1 MAKLSHLE
9 KEYIKAN
16 YKNKS
21 IDELAKKLEKDRE
34 LIEEYINNLQSN
46 KKSNTKVNK
55 KEKANS
61 RNESRGNIISKLFS
75 KKDNQEPIFKRYEIK
90 PYHLSKIDAVFAAV
104 SFLFTF
110 FLYLFTLTP
119 SLSAG
124 DNGELTTA
132 AYFLGVGH
140 APGYPFYTLMS
151 KLFTYIPIGNIA
163 WRTNLFSGTCAAFA
177 MIFFYLIMVKVLGQ
191 NRIERGF
198 SPIVHIPALLSSV
211 AFAISDN
218 MWAQATMAEV
228 YSLNI
233 LQIASML
240 LILVYWLE
248 NVWKHADD
256 DVPYYGSK
264 HLMAFGFLYGVALA
278 NHHVTLPFAFAPLLF
293 IAVVLFLVHKDRYIN
308 NIETSFIS
316 IFVFLVLLFI
326 GGFGYYRFIMNYEA
340 YLYFPPGVASNDSI
354 FSIIFKPFAD
364 MDILSDIFTALANG
378 SYLRPDMLV
387 NLKAPTYPTLYKGMF
402 LVFWPL
408 FLVVV
413 WCLVYRYFLCKID
426 KFNNDNDFITGISI
440 VYYKMLLM
448 LAVGVMIYA
457 YMPIR
462 ARALPPL
469 NWGQLNEPSG
479 WENLSY
485 LFSMIHRKQYGAS
498 GNDVAAAFIL
508 HPEQVS
514 ALINIFKTQLT
525 ALGLLFLIP
534 GLFQIFKKNK
544 FIGIF
549 SVFGLLS
556 FAVSLMAYT
565 NPPPSVR
572 TLSFVEVFFL
582 PATLYMIVIVGFGIQ
597 WYMEYFNT
605 NIKNVLKPAKE
616 ESADTKLKPYHA
628 ISLIAIFAIMIPIF
642 VMNLSRNNNSKD
654 YSNHDYSYNMMN
666 SLPDNAIF
674 ATEGG
679 DNQVFGLVYYT
690 MVERRR
696 PDLKIYDQKGN
707 VFERI
712 YGNLMKTD
720 GRWLGDISDAVDK
733 DFIDS
738 GRPYYMAWRRD
749 GLYRL
754 GDYYF
759 KAYGLVF
766 KVQPIKYALVDELE
780 FFKVLTVNDYKNIA
794 FEHLKRDYE
803 NEKVAADLNAL
814 LDEGL
819 ISVERKNIY
828 NGNEEIT
835 FVKMYELPFPQFKT
849 EEDYWNSYTMQGTAE
864 EISHYDFLTREIFV
878 SSYSLAKIDMYNR
891 KIKMYQKLLGFI
903 GNGDTAKNGITK
915 AEANQK
921 IEEFKNLKREEEE
934 RMLTIG
940 FDMSNVY
947 FAVGNQAI
955 MDNDYERAALMF
967 EELIKLEKLIYPAY
981 FNLAA
986 SYEYLARSKDTPYEK
1001 EAVYLNKAKDVLV
1014 RAEKT
1019 FHRGKDMGDAAREQ
1033 NQTYQ
1038 QIKQFMARIDAQ
1050 LQTTRQQAD
1059 NLKEQ
1064 AMKEDSFES
1073 YSSYANYIYQN
1084 RQDIEETLWAKLEA
1098 KKRARSR
1105 EHLIGVN
1112 KDISILYANIG
1123 DTANSINTLNETLR
1137 MPDLTKEERTGLEFD
1152 LANIYLNNKMYD
1164 EAVYTYSKYTND
1176 LTQDGAFAL
1185 YAIGHIYIEQNKIIE
1200 ALNVYNDFKKR
1211 MSPLASTNE
1220 VISNLDKDVESR
1232 RVQIMQYIGTVGV
1245 PNQ

>member
-21 IDELAKKLEKDRE
+21 IDELTKKLEKDRE
-34 LIEEYINNLQSN
+34 LIEEYINNLQN
-46 KKSNTKVNK
+46 AQKNNAKNNK
-55 KEKANS
+55 KEKSNKEKS
-61 RNESRGNIISKLFS
+61 ENILSKLFS
-75 KKDNQEPIFKRYEIK
+75 KSSDSEPIFKKYEIK
-90 PYHLSKIDAVFAAV
+90 PYHLSKIDIIFSSAA
-104 SFLFTF
+104 FLFTF
-110 FLYLFTLTP
+110 LLYLFTLTP

-151 KLFTYIPIGNIA
+151 KLFTYIPFGNIA
-163 WRTNLFSGTCAAFA
+163 WRTNLFSGTCGAIA

-198 SPIVHIPALLSSV
+198 SPVVHIPALLASV

-240 LILVYWLE
+240 LILVYWFE
-248 NVWKHADD
+248 AVWQHADD
-256 DVPYYGSK
+256 DVPYYGNK
-264 HLMAFGFLYGVALA
+264 YLMAFGFLYGVALA

-293 IAVVLFLVHKDRYIN
+293 IAIVLFLVHKDRYIE
-308 NIETSFIS
+308 NIETPFIS

-354 FSIIFKPFAD
+354 FSILFKPFTD
-364 MDILSDIFTALANG
+364 MNILSDIFTALANG
-378 SYLRPDMLV
+378 SYLRPDMIQ
-387 NLKAPTYPTLYKGMF
+387 NLKAPFYPTLYKGMF

-413 WCLVYRYFLCKID
+413 WVLVYRYFLCKID
-426 KFNNDNDFITGISI
+426 KFNNDNDFITGISFS
-440 VYYKMLLM
+440 YYKMLLM

-498 GNDVAAAFIL
+498 GNDIAAAFIL

-525 ALGLLFLIP
+525 VLGLLFLIP

-556 FAVSLMAYT
+556 FGVSLMAYT

-605 NIKNVLKPAKE
+605 NIKNVLKKPSE
-616 ESADTKLKPYHA
+616 ETTDTKLKPYHA
-628 ISLIAIFAIMIPIF
+628 ISLIAIFAIMVPIF
-642 VMNLSRNNNSKD
+642 VMNFSRNNNSKD
-654 YSNHDYSYNMMN
+654 FSNHDYSYNMMN

-720 GRWLGDISDAVDK
+720 GRWLGSISDAVDK

-749 GLYRL
+749 GLERL

-780 FFKVLTVNDYKNIA
+780 FFKVLTVNDYKAIA
-794 FEHLKRDYE
+794 REHLKRNYE
-803 NEKVAADLNAL
+803 NEKVASDLNAL

-819 ISVERKNIY
+819 ISVERKNNY

-835 FVKMYELPFPQFKT
+835 FVKMYELPFPELKT
-849 EEDYWNSYTMQGTAE
+849 EEDYWNSYTMKGTAE

-891 KIKMYQKLLGFI
+891 RIKTYQKLLGFM
-903 GNGDTAKNGITK
+903 GNGDIAKNGITRE
-915 AEANQK
+915 EANAK
-921 IEEFKNLKREEEE
+921 IEEYKKLKREEEE

-947 FAVGNQAI
+947 FAIGNQAI
-955 MDNDYERAALMF
+955 LDEDYERATVMY

-986 SYEYLARSKDTPYEK
+986 SYEYLARSKNTPYEK
-1001 EAVYLNKAKDVLV
+1001 EAEYLNKAKDVMA

-1019 FHRGKDMGDAAREQ
+1019 FHRGKDMGDAVRAQ
-1033 NQTYQ
+1033 NTTYQ
-1038 QIKQFMARIDAQ
+1038 QIMQFNNRLDLQ
-1050 LQTTRQQAD
+1050 LRTTRQQAD
-1059 NLKEQ
+1059 ALKQQ
-1064 AMKEDSFES
+1064 AIAENTFDS
-1073 YSSYANYIYQN
+1073 YTAYANYIYQN
-1084 RQDIEETLWAKLEA
+1084 RQDLDETIWAKTEA
-1098 KKRARSR
+1098 KKRAVNNTQ
-1105 EHLIGVN
+1105 LINVN
-1112 KDISILYANIG
+1112 KELAILYANIG
-1123 DTANSINTLNETLR
+1123 DVNTGINILNDTLNLPNITR
-1137 MPDLTKEERTGLEFD
+1137 DDRRGVDFD
-1152 LANIYLNNKMYD
+1152 LASIYLNQKRYN
-1164 EAVYTYSKYTND
+1164 EAINIYSKYTND

-1185 YAIGHIYIEQNKIIE
+1185 YAIGHIYIEQNMIVE
-1200 ALNVYNDFKKR
+1200 ALNVYNDFKVR
-1211 MSPLASTNE
+1211 MSPLAKDNQ
-1220 VISNLDKDVESR
+1220 VIANLDKDVESR
-1232 RVQIMQYIGTVGV
+1232 RVQIMQYLGTVGA

>member
-21 IDELAKKLEKDRE
+21 IDEFTKKLEKDRE
-34 LIEEYINNLQSN
+34 LIEEYINNLQN
-46 KKSNTKVNK
+46 AQKNNAKNNK
-55 KEKANS
+55 KEKANKEKS
-61 RNESRGNIISKLFS
+61 ENILSKLFS
-75 KKDNQEPIFKRYEIK
+75 KSSDSEPIFKKYEIK
-90 PYHLSKIDAVFAAV
+90 PYHLSKIDIIFSSVA
-104 SFLFTF
+104 FLFTF
-110 FLYLFTLTP
+110 LLYLFTLTP

-151 KLFTYIPIGNIA
+151 KLFAYIPFGNIA
-163 WRTNLFSGTCAAFA
+163 WRTNLFSGTCGAIA

-198 SPIVHIPALLSSV
+198 SPVVHIPALLASV

-240 LILVYWLE
+240 LILVYWFE
-248 NVWKHADD
+248 AVWQHADD
-256 DVPYYGSK
+256 DVPYYGNK
-264 HLMAFGFLYGVALA
+264 YLMAFGFLYGVALA

-293 IAVVLFLVHKDRYIN
+293 IAIVLFLVHKDRYIE
-308 NIETSFIS
+308 NIETPFIS

-354 FSIIFKPFAD
+354 FSILFKPFTD
-364 MDILSDIFTALANG
+364 MNILSDIFTALANG
-378 SYLRPDMLV
+378 SYLRPDMIQ
-387 NLKAPTYPTLYKGMF
+387 NLKAPFYPTLYKGMF

-413 WCLVYRYFLCKID
+413 WVLVYRYFLCKID
-426 KFNNDNDFITGISI
+426 KFNNDNDFITGISFS
-440 VYYKMLLM
+440 YYKMLLM

-498 GNDVAAAFIL
+498 GNDIAAAFIL

-525 ALGLLFLIP
+525 VLGLLFLIP

-556 FAVSLMAYT
+556 FGVSLMAYT

-605 NIKNVLKPAKE
+605 NIKNVLKKPSE
-616 ESADTKLKPYHA
+616 ETTDTKLKPYHA
-628 ISLIAIFAIMIPIF
+628 ISLIAIFAIMVPIF
-642 VMNLSRNNNSKD
+642 VMNFSRNNNSKD
-654 YSNHDYSYNMMN
+654 FSNHDYSYNMMN

-720 GRWLGDISDAVDK
+720 GRWLGSISDAVDK

-749 GLYRL
+749 GLERL

-780 FFKVLTVNDYKNIA
+780 FFKVLTVNDYKAIA
-794 FEHLKRDYE
+794 KEHLKRNYE
-803 NEKVAADLNAL
+803 NEKVASDLNAL
-814 LDEGL
+814 FDEGL
-819 ISVERKNIY
+819 ISVERKNNY

-835 FVKMYELPFPQFKT
+835 FVKMYELPFPELKT
-849 EEDYWNSYTMQGTAE
+849 EEDYWNSYTMKGTAE

-891 KIKMYQKLLGFI
+891 RIKTYQKLLGFM
-903 GNGDTAKNGITK
+903 GNGDIAKNGITRE
-915 AEANQK
+915 EANAK
-921 IEEFKNLKREEEE
+921 IEEYKKLKREEEE

-947 FAVGNQAI
+947 FAIGNQAI
-955 MDNDYERAALMF
+955 LDEDYERATVMY

-986 SYEYLARSKDTPYEK
+986 SYEYLARSKNTPYEK
-1001 EAVYLNKAKDVLV
+1001 EAEYLNKAKDVMA

-1019 FHRGKDMGDAAREQ
+1019 FHRGKDMGDAARAQ
-1033 NQTYQ
+1033 NTTYQ
-1038 QIKQFMARIDAQ
+1038 QIMQFNNRLDLQ
-1050 LQTTRQQAD
+1050 LRTTRQQAD
-1059 NLKEQ
+1059 ALKQQ
-1064 AMKEDSFES
+1064 AIAENTFDS
-1073 YSSYANYIYQN
+1073 YTAYANYIYQN
-1084 RQDIEETLWAKLEA
+1084 RQDLDETIWAKTEA
-1098 KKRARSR
+1098 KKRAVNNTQ
-1105 EHLIGVN
+1105 LINVN
-1112 KDISILYANIG
+1112 KELAILYANIG
-1123 DTANSINTLNETLR
+1123 DVNTGINILNDTLNLPNITR
-1137 MPDLTKEERTGLEFD
+1137 DDRRGVDFD
-1152 LANIYLNNKMYD
+1152 LASIYLNQKRYN
-1164 EAVYTYSKYTND
+1164 EAINIYSKYTND

-1185 YAIGHIYIEQNKIIE
+1185 YAIGHIYVEQNMIVE
-1200 ALNVYNDFKKR
+1200 ALNVYNDFKVR
-1211 MSPLASTNE
+1211 MSPLAKDNQ
-1220 VISNLDKDVESR
+1220 VIANLDKDVESR
-1232 RVQIMQYIGTVGV
+1232 RVQIMQYLGTVGA

>member
-21 IDELAKKLEKDRE
+21 IDELTKKLEKDRE
-34 LIEEYINNLQSN
+34 LIEEYINNLQN
-46 KKSNTKVNK
+46 AQKNNAKNNK
-55 KEKANS
+55 KEKANKEKS
-61 RNESRGNIISKLFS
+61 ENILSKLFS
-75 KKDNQEPIFKRYEIK
+75 KSSDSEPIFKKYEIK
-90 PYHLSKIDAVFAAV
+90 PYHLSKIDIIFSSAA
-104 SFLFTF
+104 FLFTF
-110 FLYLFTLTP
+110 LLYLFTLTP

-151 KLFTYIPIGNIA
+151 KLFAYIPFGNIA
-163 WRTNLFSGTCAAFA
+163 WRTNLFSGTCGAIA

-198 SPIVHIPALLSSV
+198 SPVVHIPALLASV

-240 LILVYWLE
+240 LILVYWFE
-248 NVWKHADD
+248 AVWQHADD
-256 DVPYYGSK
+256 DVPYYGNK
-264 HLMAFGFLYGVALA
+264 YLMAFGFLYGVALA

-293 IAVVLFLVHKDRYIN
+293 IAIVLFLVHKDRYIE
-308 NIETSFIS
+308 NIETPFIS

-354 FSIIFKPFAD
+354 FSILFKPFTD
-364 MDILSDIFTALANG
+364 MNILSDIFTALANG
-378 SYLRPDMLV
+378 SYLRPDMIQ
-387 NLKAPTYPTLYKGMF
+387 NLKAPFYPTLYKGMF

-413 WCLVYRYFLCKID
+413 WVLVYRYFLCKID
-426 KFNNDNDFITGISI
+426 KFNNDNDFITGISFS
-440 VYYKMLLM
+440 YYKMLLM

-498 GNDVAAAFIL
+498 GNDIAAAFIL

-525 ALGLLFLIP
+525 VLGLLFLIP

-556 FAVSLMAYT
+556 FGVSLMAYT

-605 NIKNVLKPAKE
+605 NIKNVLKKPSE
-616 ESADTKLKPYHA
+616 ETTDTKLKPYHA
-628 ISLIAIFAIMIPIF
+628 ISLIAIFAIMVPMF
-642 VMNLSRNNNSKD
+642 VMNFSRNNNSKD
-654 YSNHDYSYNMMN
+654 FSNHDYSYNMMN

-720 GRWLGDISDAVDK
+720 GRWLGSISDAVDK

-749 GLYRL
+749 GLERL

-780 FFKVLTVNDYKNIA
+780 FFKVLTVNDYKAIA
-794 FEHLKRDYE
+794 KEHLKRNYE
-803 NEKVAADLNAL
+803 NEKVASDLNAL

-819 ISVERKNIY
+819 ISVERKNNY

-835 FVKMYELPFPQFKT
+835 FVKMYELPFPELKT
-849 EEDYWNSYTMQGTAE
+849 EEDYWNSYTMKGTAE

-891 KIKMYQKLLGFI
+891 RIKTYQKLLGFMD
-903 GNGDTAKNGITK
+903 NGDIAKNGITRE
-915 AEANQK
+915 EANAK
-921 IEEFKNLKREEEE
+921 IEEYKKLKREEEE

-947 FAVGNQAI
+947 FAIGNQAI
-955 MDNDYERAALMF
+955 LDEDYERATVMY

-986 SYEYLARSKDTPYEK
+986 SYEYLARSKNTPYEK
-1001 EAVYLNKAKDVLV
+1001 EAEYLNKAKDVMA

-1019 FHRGKDMGDAAREQ
+1019 FHRGKDMGDAARAQ
-1033 NQTYQ
+1033 NTTYQ
-1038 QIKQFMARIDAQ
+1038 QIMQFNNRLDLQ
-1050 LQTTRQQAD
+1050 LRTTRQQAD
-1059 NLKEQ
+1059 ALKQQ
-1064 AMKEDSFES
+1064 AIAENTFDS
-1073 YSSYANYIYQN
+1073 YTAYANYIYQN
-1084 RQDIEETLWAKLEA
+1084 RQDLDETIWAKTEA
-1098 KKRARSR
+1098 KKRAVNNTQ
-1105 EHLIGVN
+1105 LINVN
-1112 KDISILYANIG
+1112 KELAILYANIG
-1123 DTANSINTLNETLR
+1123 DVNTGINILNDTLNLPNITR
-1137 MPDLTKEERTGLEFD
+1137 DDRRGVDFD
-1152 LANIYLNNKMYD
+1152 LASIYLNQKRYN
-1164 EAVYTYSKYTND
+1164 EAINIYSKYTND

-1185 YAIGHIYIEQNKIIE
+1185 YAIGHIYREQNMIVE
-1200 ALNVYNDFKKR
+1200 ALNVYNDFKVR
-1211 MSPLASTNE
+1211 MSPLAKDNQ
-1220 VISNLDKDVESR
+1220 VIANLDKDVESR
-1232 RVQIMQYIGTVGV
+1232 RVQIMQYLGTVGA

>member
-21 IDELAKKLEKDRE
+21 IDELTKKLEKDRE
-34 LIEEYINNLQSN
+34 LIEEYINNLQN
-46 KKSNTKVNK
+46 AQKNNAKNNK
-55 KEKANS
+55 KEKS
-61 RNESRGNIISKLFS
+61 SKEKSENILSKLFS
-75 KKDNQEPIFKRYEIK
+75 KSSDSEPIFKKYEIK
-90 PYHLSKIDAVFAAV
+90 PYHISKIDIIFSSAA
-104 SFLFTF
+104 FLFTF
-110 FLYLFTLTP
+110 LLYLFTLTP

-151 KLFTYIPIGNIA
+151 KLFAYIPFGNIA
-163 WRTNLFSGTCAAFA
+163 WRTNLFSGTCGAIA

-198 SPIVHIPALLSSV
+198 SPVVHIPALLASV

-240 LILVYWLE
+240 LILVYWFE
-248 NVWKHADD
+248 AVWQHADD
-256 DVPYYGSK
+256 DVPYYGNK
-264 HLMAFGFLYGVALA
+264 YLMAFGFLYGVALA

-293 IAVVLFLVHKDRYIN
+293 IAIVLFLIHKDRYIE
-308 NIETSFIS
+308 NIETPFIS

-340 YLYFPPGVASNDSI
+340 YLYFPPGVASDDSI
-354 FSIIFKPFAD
+354 FSILFKPFTD
-364 MDILSDIFTALANG
+364 MNILSDIFTALANG
-378 SYLRPDMLV
+378 SYLRPDMIQ
-387 NLKAPTYPTLYKGMF
+387 NLKAPFYPTLYKGMF

-413 WCLVYRYFLCKID
+413 WVLVYRYFLCKID
-426 KFNNDNDFITGISI
+426 KFNNDNDFITGISFS
-440 VYYKMLLM
+440 YYKMLLM

-498 GNDVAAAFIL
+498 GNDIAAAFIL

-525 ALGLLFLIP
+525 VLGLLFLIP

-556 FAVSLMAYT
+556 FGVSLMAYT

-605 NIKNVLKPAKE
+605 NIKNVLKKPSE
-616 ESADTKLKPYHA
+616 ETTDTKLKPYHA
-628 ISLIAIFAIMIPIF
+628 ISLIAIFAIMVPIF
-642 VMNLSRNNNSKD
+642 VMNFSRNNNSKD
-654 YSNHDYSYNMMN
+654 FSNHDYSYNMMN

-720 GRWLGDISDAVDK
+720 GRWLGSISDAVDK

-749 GLYRL
+749 GLERL

-780 FFKVLTVNDYKNIA
+780 FFKVLTVNDYKAIA
-794 FEHLKRDYE
+794 REHLKRNYE
-803 NEKVAADLNAL
+803 NEKVASDLNAL

-819 ISVERKNIY
+819 ISVERKNNY

-835 FVKMYELPFPQFKT
+835 FVKMYELPFPELKT
-849 EEDYWNSYTMQGTAE
+849 EEDYWNSYTMKGTAE

-891 KIKMYQKLLGFI
+891 RIKTYQKLLGFM
-903 GNGDTAKNGITK
+903 GNGDIAKNGITRE
-915 AEANQK
+915 EANAK
-921 IEEFKNLKREEEE
+921 IEEYKKLKREEEE

-947 FAVGNQAI
+947 FAIGNQAI
-955 MDNDYERAALMF
+955 LDEDYERATVMY

-986 SYEYLARSKDTPYEK
+986 SYEYLARSKNTPYEK
-1001 EAVYLNKAKDVLV
+1001 EAEYLNKAKDVMA

-1019 FHRGKDMGDAAREQ
+1019 FHRGKDMGDAARAQ
-1033 NQTYQ
+1033 NTTYQ
-1038 QIKQFMARIDAQ
+1038 QIMQFNNRLDLQ
-1050 LQTTRQQAD
+1050 LRTTRQQAD
-1059 NLKEQ
+1059 ALKQQ
-1064 AMKEDSFES
+1064 AIAENTFDS
-1073 YSSYANYIYQN
+1073 YTAYANYIYQN
-1084 RQDIEETLWAKLEA
+1084 RQDLDETIWAKTEA
-1098 KKRARSR
+1098 KKRAVNNTQ
-1105 EHLIGVN
+1105 LINVN
-1112 KDISILYANIG
+1112 KELAILYANIG
-1123 DTANSINTLNETLR
+1123 DVNTGINILNDTLNLPNITR
-1137 MPDLTKEERTGLEFD
+1137 DDRRGVDFD
-1152 LANIYLNNKMYD
+1152 LASIYLNQKRYN
-1164 EAVYTYSKYTND
+1164 EAINIYSKYTND

-1185 YAIGHIYIEQNKIIE
+1185 YAIGHIYIEQNMIVE
-1200 ALNVYNDFKKR
+1200 ALNVYNDFKVR
-1211 MSPLASTNE
+1211 MSPLAKDNQ
-1220 VISNLDKDVESR
+1220 VIANLDKDVESR
-1232 RVQIMQYIGTVGV
+1232 RVQIMQYLGTVGA

>member
-21 IDELAKKLEKDRE
+21 IDELTKKLEKDRE
-34 LIEEYINNLQSN
+34 LIEEYINNLQN
-46 KKSNTKVNK
+46 AQKNNAKNNK
-55 KEKANS
+55 KEKS
-61 RNESRGNIISKLFS
+61 SKEKSENILSKLFS
-75 KKDNQEPIFKRYEIK
+75 KSSDSEPIFKKYEIK
-90 PYHLSKIDAVFAAV
+90 PYHISKIDIIFSSAA
-104 SFLFTF
+104 FLFTF
-110 FLYLFTLTP
+110 LLYLFTLTP

-151 KLFTYIPIGNIA
+151 KLFAYIPFGNIA
-163 WRTNLFSGTCAAFA
+163 WRTNLFSGTCGAIA

-198 SPIVHIPALLSSV
+198 SPVVHIPALLASV

-240 LILVYWLE
+240 LILVYWFE
-248 NVWKHADD
+248 AVWQHADD
-256 DVPYYGSK
+256 DVPYYGNK
-264 HLMAFGFLYGVALA
+264 YLMAFGFLYGVALA

-293 IAVVLFLVHKDRYIN
+293 IAIVLFLIHKDRYIE
-308 NIETSFIS
+308 NIETPFIS

-340 YLYFPPGVASNDSI
+340 YLYFPPGVASDDSI
-354 FSIIFKPFAD
+354 FSILFKPFTD
-364 MDILSDIFTALANG
+364 MNILSDIFTALANG
-378 SYLRPDMLV
+378 SYLRPDMIQ
-387 NLKAPTYPTLYKGMF
+387 NLKAPFYPTLYKGMF

-413 WCLVYRYFLCKID
+413 WVLVYRYFLCKID
-426 KFNNDNDFITGISI
+426 KFNNDNDFITGISFS
-440 VYYKMLLM
+440 YYKMLLM

-498 GNDVAAAFIL
+498 GNDIAAAFIL

-525 ALGLLFLIP
+525 VLGLLFLIP

-556 FAVSLMAYT
+556 FGVSLMAYT

-605 NIKNVLKPAKE
+605 NIKNVLKKPSE
-616 ESADTKLKPYHA
+616 ETTDTKLKPYHA
-628 ISLIAIFAIMIPIF
+628 ISLIAIFAIMVPIF
-642 VMNLSRNNNSKD
+642 VMNFSRNNNSKD
-654 YSNHDYSYNMMN
+654 FSNHDYSYNMMN

-720 GRWLGDISDAVDK
+720 GRWLGSISDAVDK

-749 GLYRL
+749 GLERL

-780 FFKVLTVNDYKNIA
+780 FFKVLTVNDYKAIA
-794 FEHLKRDYE
+794 KEHLKRNYE
-803 NEKVAADLNAL
+803 NEKVASDLNAL

-819 ISVERKNIY
+819 ISVERKNNY

-835 FVKMYELPFPQFKT
+835 FVKMYELPFPELKT
-849 EEDYWNSYTMQGTAE
+849 EEDYWNSYTMKGTAE

-891 KIKMYQKLLGFI
+891 RIKTYQKLLGFM
-903 GNGDTAKNGITK
+903 GNGDIAKNGITRE
-915 AEANQK
+915 EANAK
-921 IEEFKNLKREEEE
+921 IEEYKKLKREEEE

-947 FAVGNQAI
+947 FAIGNQAI
-955 MDNDYERAALMF
+955 LDEDYERATVMY

-986 SYEYLARSKDTPYEK
+986 SYEYLARSKNTPYEK
-1001 EAVYLNKAKDVLV
+1001 EAEYLNKAKDVMA

-1019 FHRGKDMGDAAREQ
+1019 FHRGKDMGDAARAQ
-1033 NQTYQ
+1033 NTTYQ
-1038 QIKQFMARIDAQ
+1038 QIMQFNNRLDLQ
-1050 LQTTRQQAD
+1050 LRTTRQQAD
-1059 NLKEQ
+1059 ALKQQ
-1064 AMKEDSFES
+1064 AIAENTFDS
-1073 YSSYANYIYQN
+1073 YTAYANYIYQN
-1084 RQDIEETLWAKLEA
+1084 RQDLDETIWAKNEA
-1098 KKRARSR
+1098 KKKAVNNTQ
-1105 EHLIGVN
+1105 LINVN
-1112 KDISILYANIG
+1112 KELAILYANIG
-1123 DTANSINTLNETLR
+1123 DVNTGINILNDTLNLPNITVDDR
-1137 MPDLTKEERTGLEFD
+1137 RGVDFD
-1152 LANIYLNNKMYD
+1152 LASIYLNQKRYN
-1164 EAVYTYSKYTND
+1164 EAINIYSKYTND

-1185 YAIGHIYIEQNKIIE
+1185 YAIGHIYIEQNMIVE
-1200 ALNVYNDFKKR
+1200 ALNVYNDFKVR
-1211 MSPLASTNE
+1211 MSPLAKDNQ
-1220 VISNLDKDVESR
+1220 VIANLDKDVESR
-1232 RVQIMQYIGTVGV
+1232 RVQIMQYLGTVGA

>member
-21 IDELAKKLEKDRE
+21 IDELTKKLEKDRE
-34 LIEEYINNLQSN
+34 LIEEYINNLQN
-46 KKSNTKVNK
+46 AQKNNAKNNK
-55 KEKANS
+55 KEKSNKEKS
-61 RNESRGNIISKLFS
+61 ENILSKLFS
-75 KKDNQEPIFKRYEIK
+75 KSSDSEPIFKKYEIK
-90 PYHLSKIDAVFAAV
+90 PYHLSKIDIIFSSAA
-104 SFLFTF
+104 FLFTF
-110 FLYLFTLTP
+110 LLYLFTLTP

-151 KLFTYIPIGNIA
+151 KLFTYIPFGNIA
-163 WRTNLFSGTCAAFA
+163 WRTNLFSGTCGAIA

-198 SPIVHIPALLSSV
+198 SPVVHIPALLASV

-240 LILVYWLE
+240 LILVYWFE
-248 NVWKHADD
+248 AVWQHADD
-256 DVPYYGSK
+256 DVPYYGNK
-264 HLMAFGFLYGVALA
+264 YLMAFGFLYGVALA

-293 IAVVLFLVHKDRYIN
+293 IAIVLFLVHKDRYIE
-308 NIETSFIS
+308 NIETPFIS

-354 FSIIFKPFAD
+354 FSILFKPFTD
-364 MDILSDIFTALANG
+364 MNILSDIFTALANG
-378 SYLRPDMLV
+378 SYLRPDMIQ
-387 NLKAPTYPTLYKGMF
+387 NLKAPFYPTLYKGMF

-413 WCLVYRYFLCKID
+413 WVLVYRYFLCKID
-426 KFNNDNDFITGISI
+426 KFNNDNDFITGISFS
-440 VYYKMLLM
+440 YYKMLLM

-498 GNDVAAAFIL
+498 GNDIAAAFIL

-525 ALGLLFLIP
+525 VLGLLFLIP

-556 FAVSLMAYT
+556 FGVSLMAYT

-605 NIKNVLKPAKE
+605 NIKNVLKKPSE
-616 ESADTKLKPYHA
+616 ETTDTKLKPYHA
-628 ISLIAIFAIMIPIF
+628 ISLIAIFAIMVPIF
-642 VMNLSRNNNSKD
+642 VMNFSRNNNSKD
-654 YSNHDYSYNMMN
+654 FSNHDYSYNMMN

-720 GRWLGDISDAVDK
+720 GRWLGSISDAVDK

-749 GLYRL
+749 GLERL

-780 FFKVLTVNDYKNIA
+780 FFKVLTVNDYKAIA
-794 FEHLKRDYE
+794 REHLKRNYE
-803 NEKVAADLNAL
+803 NEKVASDLNAL

-819 ISVERKNIY
+819 ISVERKNNY

-835 FVKMYELPFPQFKT
+835 FVKMYELPFPELKT
-849 EEDYWNSYTMQGTAE
+849 EEDYWNSYTMKGTAE

-891 KIKMYQKLLGFI
+891 RIKTYQKLLGFM
-903 GNGDTAKNGITK
+903 GNGDIAKNGITRE
-915 AEANQK
+915 EANAK
-921 IEEFKNLKREEEE
+921 IEEYKNLKREEEE

-947 FAVGNQAI
+947 FAIGNQAI
-955 MDNDYERAALMF
+955 LDEDYERATVMY

-986 SYEYLARSKDTPYEK
+986 SYEYLARSKNTPYEK
-1001 EAVYLNKAKDVLV
+1001 EAEYLNKAKDVMA

-1019 FHRGKDMGDAAREQ
+1019 FHRGKDMGDAARAQ
-1033 NQTYQ
+1033 NTTYQ
-1038 QIKQFMARIDAQ
+1038 QIMQFNNRLDLQ
-1050 LQTTRQQAD
+1050 LRTTRQQAD
-1059 NLKEQ
+1059 ALKQQ
-1064 AMKEDSFES
+1064 AIAENTFDS
-1073 YSSYANYIYQN
+1073 YTAYANYIYQN
-1084 RQDIEETLWAKLEA
+1084 RQDLDETIWAKTEA
-1098 KKRARSR
+1098 KKRAVNNTQ
-1105 EHLIGVN
+1105 LINVN
-1112 KDISILYANIG
+1112 KELAILYANIG
-1123 DTANSINTLNETLR
+1123 DVNTGINILNDTLNLPNITR
-1137 MPDLTKEERTGLEFD
+1137 DDRRGVDFD
-1152 LANIYLNNKMYD
+1152 LASIYLNQKRYN
-1164 EAVYTYSKYTND
+1164 EAINIYSKYTND

-1185 YAIGHIYIEQNKIIE
+1185 YAIGHIYIEQNMIVE
-1200 ALNVYNDFKKR
+1200 ALNVYNDFKVR
-1211 MSPLASTNE
+1211 MSPLAKDNQ
-1220 VISNLDKDVESR
+1220 VIANLDKDVESR
-1232 RVQIMQYIGTVGV
+1232 RVQIMQYLGTVGA

>member
-21 IDELAKKLEKDRE
+21 IDELTKKLEKDRE
-34 LIEEYINNLQSN
+34 LIEEYINNLQN
-46 KKSNTKVNK
+46 AQKNNAKNNK
-55 KEKANS
+55 KEKSNREKS
-61 RNESRGNIISKLFS
+61 ENILSKLFS
-75 KKDNQEPIFKRYEIK
+75 KSSDSEPIFKKYEIK
-90 PYHLSKIDAVFAAV
+90 PYHLSKIDIIFSSVA
-104 SFLFTF
+104 FLFTF
-110 FLYLFTLTP
+110 LLYLFTLTP

-151 KLFTYIPIGNIA
+151 KLFTYILFGNIA
-163 WRTNLFSGTCAAFA
+163 WRTNLFSGTCGAIA

-198 SPIVHIPALLSSV
+198 SPVVHIPALLTSV

-240 LILVYWLE
+240 LILVYWFE
-248 NVWKHADD
+248 AVWQHADD
-256 DVPYYGSK
+256 DVPYYGNK
-264 HLMAFGFLYGVALA
+264 YLMAFGFLYGVALA

-293 IAVVLFLVHKDRYIN
+293 IAIVLFLVHKDRYIE
-308 NIETSFIS
+308 NIETPFIS

-354 FSIIFKPFAD
+354 FSILFKPFTD
-364 MDILSDIFTALANG
+364 MNILSDIFTALANG
-378 SYLRPDMLV
+378 SYLRPDMIQ
-387 NLKAPTYPTLYKGMF
+387 NLKAPFYPTLYKGMF

-413 WCLVYRYFLCKID
+413 WVLVYRYFLCKID
-426 KFNNDNDFITGISI
+426 KFNNDNDFITGISFS
-440 VYYKMLLM
+440 YYKMLLM

-498 GNDVAAAFIL
+498 GNDIAAAFIL

-525 ALGLLFLIP
+525 VLGLLFLIP

-556 FAVSLMAYT
+556 FGVSLMAYT

-605 NIKNVLKPAKE
+605 NIKNVLKKPSE
-616 ESADTKLKPYHA
+616 ESTDTKLKPYHA
-628 ISLIAIFAIMIPIF
+628 ISLAAIFAIMIPIF

-654 YSNHDYSYNMMN
+654 FSNHDYSYNMMN

-720 GRWLGDISDAVDK
+720 GRWLGSISDAVDK

-749 GLYRL
+749 GLERL

-780 FFKVLTVNDYKNIA
+780 FFKVLTVNDYKAIA
-794 FEHLKRDYE
+794 REHLKRNYE
-803 NEKVAADLNAL
+803 NEKVASDLNAL

-819 ISVERKNIY
+819 ISVERKNNY

-835 FVKMYELPFPQFKT
+835 FVKMYELPFPELKT
-849 EEDYWNSYTMQGTAE
+849 EEDYWNSYTMKGTAE

-891 KIKMYQKLLGFI
+891 RIKTYQKLLGFM
-903 GNGDTAKNGITK
+903 GNGDIAKNGITRE
-915 AEANQK
+915 EANAK
-921 IEEFKNLKREEEE
+921 IEEYKKLKREEEE

-947 FAVGNQAI
+947 FAIGNQAI
-955 MDNDYERAALMF
+955 LDEDYERATVMY

-986 SYEYLARSKDTPYEK
+986 SYEYLARSKNTPYEK
-1001 EAVYLNKAKDVLV
+1001 EAEYLNKAKDVMA

-1019 FHRGKDMGDAAREQ
+1019 FHRGKDMGDAARAQ
-1033 NQTYQ
+1033 NTTYQ
-1038 QIKQFMARIDAQ
+1038 QIMQFNNRLDLQ
-1050 LQTTRQQAD
+1050 LRTTRQQAD
-1059 NLKEQ
+1059 ALKQQ
-1064 AMKEDSFES
+1064 AIAENTFDS
-1073 YSSYANYIYQN
+1073 YSAYANYIYQN
-1084 RQDIEETLWAKLEA
+1084 RQDLDETIWAKNEA
-1098 KKRARSR
+1098 KKRAVNNTQ
-1105 EHLIGVN
+1105 LINVN
-1112 KDISILYANIG
+1112 KELAILYANIG
-1123 DTANSINTLNETLR
+1123 DVNTGINILNDTLNLPNITR
-1137 MPDLTKEERTGLEFD
+1137 DDRRGVDFD
-1152 LANIYLNNKMYD
+1152 LASIYLNQKRYNEAINIYL
-1164 EAVYTYSKYTND
+1164 KYTND

-1185 YAIGHIYIEQNKIIE
+1185 YAIGHIYIEQNMIVE
-1200 ALNVYNDFKKR
+1200 ALNVYNDFKVR
-1211 MSPLASTNE
+1211 MSPLAKDNQ
-1220 VISNLDKDVESR
+1220 VIANLDKDVESR
-1232 RVQIMQYIGTVGV
+1232 RVQIMQYLGTVGA

>member
-21 IDELAKKLEKDRE
+21 IDELTKKLEKDRE
-34 LIEEYINNLQSN
+34 LIEEYINNLQN
-46 KKSNTKVNK
+46 AQKNNAKNNK
-55 KEKANS
+55 KEKSNKEKS
-61 RNESRGNIISKLFS
+61 ENILSKLFS
-75 KKDNQEPIFKRYEIK
+75 KSSDSEPIFKKYEIK
-90 PYHLSKIDAVFAAV
+90 PYHLSKIDIIFSSVA
-104 SFLFTF
+104 FLFTF
-110 FLYLFTLTP
+110 LLYLFTLTP

-151 KLFTYIPIGNIA
+151 KLFTYIPFGNIA
-163 WRTNLFSGTCAAFA
+163 WRTNLFSGTCGAIA

-198 SPIVHIPALLSSV
+198 SPVVHIPALLASV

-240 LILVYWLE
+240 LILVYWFE
-248 NVWKHADD
+248 AVWQHADD
-256 DVPYYGSK
+256 DVPYYGNK
-264 HLMAFGFLYGVALA
+264 YLMAFGFLYGVALA

-293 IAVVLFLVHKDRYIN
+293 IAIVLFLVHKDRYIE
-308 NIETSFIS
+308 NIETPFIS

-354 FSIIFKPFAD
+354 FSILFKPFTD
-364 MDILSDIFTALANG
+364 MNILSDIFTALANG
-378 SYLRPDMLV
+378 SYLRPDMIQ
-387 NLKAPTYPTLYKGMF
+387 NLKAPFYPTLYKGMF

-413 WCLVYRYFLCKID
+413 WVLVYRYFLCKID
-426 KFNNDNDFITGISI
+426 KFNNDNDFITGISFS
-440 VYYKMLLM
+440 YYKMLLM

-498 GNDVAAAFIL
+498 GNDIAAAFIL

-525 ALGLLFLIP
+525 VLGLLFLIP

-556 FAVSLMAYT
+556 FGVSLMAYT

-605 NIKNVLKPAKE
+605 NIKNVLKKPSE
-616 ESADTKLKPYHA
+616 ETTDTKLKPYHA
-628 ISLIAIFAIMIPIF
+628 ISLIAIFAIMVPIF
-642 VMNLSRNNNSKD
+642 VMNFSRNNNSKD
-654 YSNHDYSYNMMN
+654 FSNHDYSYNMMN

-720 GRWLGDISDAVDK
+720 GRWLGSISDAVDK

-749 GLYRL
+749 GLERL

-780 FFKVLTVNDYKNIA
+780 FFKVLTVNDYKAIA
-794 FEHLKRDYE
+794 KEHLKRNYE
-803 NEKVAADLNAL
+803 NEKVASDLNAL

-819 ISVERKNIY
+819 ISVERKNNY

-835 FVKMYELPFPQFKT
+835 FVKMYELPFPELKT
-849 EEDYWNSYTMQGTAE
+849 EEDYWNSYTMKGTAE

-891 KIKMYQKLLGFI
+891 RIKTYQKLLGFM
-903 GNGDTAKNGITK
+903 GNGDIAKNGITREESN
-915 AEANQK
+915 AK
-921 IEEFKNLKREEEE
+921 IEEYKKLKREEEE

-947 FAVGNQAI
+947 FAIGNQAI
-955 MDNDYERAALMF
+955 LDEDYERATVMY

-986 SYEYLARSKDTPYEK
+986 SYEYLARSKNTPYEK
-1001 EAVYLNKAKDVLV
+1001 EAEYLNKAKDVMA

-1019 FHRGKDMGDAAREQ
+1019 FHRGKDMGDAARAQ
-1033 NQTYQ
+1033 NTTYQ
-1038 QIKQFMARIDAQ
+1038 QIMQFNNRLDLQ
-1050 LQTTRQQAD
+1050 LRTTRQQAD
-1059 NLKEQ
+1059 ALKQQ
-1064 AMKEDSFES
+1064 AIAENTFDS
-1073 YSSYANYIYQN
+1073 YTAYANYIYQN
-1084 RQDIEETLWAKLEA
+1084 RQDLDETIWAKTEA
-1098 KKRARSR
+1098 KKRAVNNTQ
-1105 EHLIGVN
+1105 LINVN
-1112 KDISILYANIG
+1112 KELAILYANIG
-1123 DTANSINTLNETLR
+1123 DVNTGINILNDTLNLPNITR
-1137 MPDLTKEERTGLEFD
+1137 DDRRGVDFD
-1152 LANIYLNNKMYD
+1152 LASIYLNQKRYN
-1164 EAVYTYSKYTND
+1164 EAINIYSKYTND

-1185 YAIGHIYIEQNKIIE
+1185 YAIGHIYIEQNMIVE
-1200 ALNVYNDFKKR
+1200 ALNVYNDFKVR
-1211 MSPLASTNE
+1211 MSPLAKDNQ
-1220 VISNLDKDVESR
+1220 VIANLDKDVESR
-1232 RVQIMQYIGTVGV
+1232 RVQIMQYLGTVGA

>member
-21 IDELAKKLEKDRE
+21 IDELTKKLEKDRE
-34 LIEEYINNLQSN
+34 LIEEYINNLQN
-46 KKSNTKVNK
+46 AQKNNAKNNK
-55 KEKANS
+55 KEKSNREKS
-61 RNESRGNIISKLFS
+61 ENILSKLFS
-75 KKDNQEPIFKRYEIK
+75 KSSDSEPIFKKYEIK
-90 PYHLSKIDAVFAAV
+90 PYHLSKIDIIFSSVA
-104 SFLFTF
+104 FLFTF
-110 FLYLFTLTP
+110 LLYLFTLTP

-151 KLFTYIPIGNIA
+151 KLFTYIPFGNIA
-163 WRTNLFSGTCAAFA
+163 WRTNLFSGTCGAIA

-198 SPIVHIPALLSSV
+198 SPVVHIPALLASV

-240 LILVYWLE
+240 LILVYWFE
-248 NVWKHADD
+248 AVWQHADD
-256 DVPYYGSK
+256 DVPYYGNK
-264 HLMAFGFLYGVALA
+264 YLMAFGFLYGVALA

-293 IAVVLFLVHKDRYIN
+293 IAIVLFLVHKDRYIE
-308 NIETSFIS
+308 NIETPFIS

-354 FSIIFKPFAD
+354 FSILFKPFTD
-364 MDILSDIFTALANG
+364 MNILSDIFTALANG
-378 SYLRPDMLV
+378 SYLRPDMIQ
-387 NLKAPTYPTLYKGMF
+387 NLKAPFYPTLYKGMF

-413 WCLVYRYFLCKID
+413 WVLVYRYFLCKID
-426 KFNNDNDFITGISI
+426 KFNNDNDFITGISFS
-440 VYYKMLLM
+440 YYKMLLM

-498 GNDVAAAFIL
+498 GNDIAAAFIL

-525 ALGLLFLIP
+525 VLGLLFLIP

-556 FAVSLMAYT
+556 FGVSLMAYT

-605 NIKNVLKPAKE
+605 NIKNVLKKTSE
-616 ESADTKLKPYHA
+616 ESTDTKLKPYHA
-628 ISLIAIFAIMIPIF
+628 ISLAAIFAIMIPIF

-654 YSNHDYSYNMMN
+654 FSNHDYSYNMMN

-720 GRWLGDISDAVDK
+720 GRWLGSISDAVDK

-749 GLYRL
+749 GLERL

-780 FFKVLTVNDYKNIA
+780 FFKVLTVNDYKAIA
-794 FEHLKRDYE
+794 KEHLKRNYE
-803 NEKVAADLNAL
+803 NEKVASDLNAL

-819 ISVERKNIY
+819 ISVERKNNY

-835 FVKMYELPFPQFKT
+835 FVKMYELPFPELKT
-849 EEDYWNSYTMQGTAE
+849 EEDYWNSYTMKGTAE

-891 KIKMYQKLLGFI
+891 RIKTYQKLLGFM
-903 GNGDTAKNGITK
+903 GNGDIAKNGITRE
-915 AEANQK
+915 EANAK
-921 IEEFKNLKREEEE
+921 IEEYKKLKREEEE

-947 FAVGNQAI
+947 FAIGNQAI
-955 MDNDYERAALMF
+955 LDEDYERATVMY

-986 SYEYLARSKDTPYEK
+986 SYEYLARSKNTPYEK
-1001 EAVYLNKAKDVLV
+1001 EAEYLNKAKDVMA

-1019 FHRGKDMGDAAREQ
+1019 FHRGKDMGDAARAQ
-1033 NQTYQ
+1033 NTTYQ
-1038 QIKQFMARIDAQ
+1038 QIMQFNNRLDLQ
-1050 LQTTRQQAD
+1050 LRTTRQQAD
-1059 NLKEQ
+1059 ALKQQ
-1064 AMKEDSFES
+1064 AIAENTFDS
-1073 YSSYANYIYQN
+1073 YTAYANYIYQN
-1084 RQDIEETLWAKLEA
+1084 RQDLDETIWAKTEA
-1098 KKRARSR
+1098 KKRAVNNTQ
-1105 EHLIGVN
+1105 LINVN
-1112 KDISILYANIG
+1112 KELAILYANIG
-1123 DTANSINTLNETLR
+1123 DVNTGINILNDTLNLPNITR
-1137 MPDLTKEERTGLEFD
+1137 DDRRGVDFD
-1152 LANIYLNNKMYD
+1152 LASIYLNQKRYN
-1164 EAVYTYSKYTND
+1164 EAINIYSKYTDD

-1185 YAIGHIYIEQNKIIE
+1185 YAIGHIYIEQNMIVE
-1200 ALNVYNDFKKR
+1200 ALNVYNDFKVR
-1211 MSPLASTNE
+1211 MSPLAKDNQ
-1220 VISNLDKDVESR
+1220 VIANLDKDVESR
-1232 RVQIMQYIGTVGV
+1232 RVQIMQYLGTVGA

>member
-21 IDELAKKLEKDRE
+21 IDELTKKLEKDRE
-34 LIEEYINNLQSN
+34 LIEEYINNLQN
-46 KKSNTKVNK
+46 AQKNNAKNNK
-55 KEKANS
+55 KEKSNREKS
-61 RNESRGNIISKLFS
+61 ENILSKLFS
-75 KKDNQEPIFKRYEIK
+75 KSSDSEPIFKKYEIK
-90 PYHLSKIDAVFAAV
+90 PYHLSKIDIIFSSAA
-104 SFLFTF
+104 FLFTF
-110 FLYLFTLTP
+110 LLYLFTLTP

-151 KLFTYIPIGNIA
+151 KLFTYIPFGNIA
-163 WRTNLFSGTCAAFA
+163 WRTNLFSGTCGAIA

-198 SPIVHIPALLSSV
+198 SPVVHIPALLASV

-240 LILVYWLE
+240 LILVYWFE
-248 NVWKHADD
+248 AVWQHADD
-256 DVPYYGSK
+256 DVPYYGNK
-264 HLMAFGFLYGVALA
+264 YLMAFGFLYGVALA

-293 IAVVLFLVHKDRYIN
+293 IAIVLFLVHKDRYIE
-308 NIETSFIS
+308 NIETPFIS

-354 FSIIFKPFAD
+354 FSILFKPFTD
-364 MDILSDIFTALANG
+364 MNILSDIFTALANG
-378 SYLRPDMLV
+378 SYLRPDMIQ
-387 NLKAPTYPTLYKGMF
+387 NLKAPFYPTLYKGMF

-413 WCLVYRYFLCKID
+413 WVLVYRYFLCKID
-426 KFNNDNDFITGISI
+426 KFNNDNDFITGISFS
-440 VYYKMLLM
+440 YYKMLLM

-498 GNDVAAAFIL
+498 GNDIAAAFIL

-525 ALGLLFLIP
+525 VLGLLFLIP

-556 FAVSLMAYT
+556 FGVSLMAYT

-605 NIKNVLKPAKE
+605 NIKNVLKKPSE
-616 ESADTKLKPYHA
+616 ETTDTKLKPYHA
-628 ISLIAIFAIMIPIF
+628 ISLIAIFAIMVPIF
-642 VMNLSRNNNSKD
+642 VMNFSRNNNSKD
-654 YSNHDYSYNMMN
+654 FSNHDYSYNMMN

-720 GRWLGDISDAVDK
+720 GRWLGSISDAVDK

-749 GLYRL
+749 GLERL

-780 FFKVLTVNDYKNIA
+780 FFKVLTVNDYKAIA
-794 FEHLKRDYE
+794 REHLKRNYE
-803 NEKVAADLNAL
+803 NEKVASDLNAL

-819 ISVERKNIY
+819 ISVERKNNY

-835 FVKMYELPFPQFKT
+835 FVKMYELPFPELKT
-849 EEDYWNSYTMQGTAE
+849 EEDYWNSYTMKGTAE

-891 KIKMYQKLLGFI
+891 RIKTYQKLLGFM
-903 GNGDTAKNGITK
+903 GNGDIAKNGITRE
-915 AEANQK
+915 EANAK
-921 IEEFKNLKREEEE
+921 IEEYKKLKREEEE

-947 FAVGNQAI
+947 FAIGNQAI
-955 MDNDYERAALMF
+955 LDEDYERATVMY

-986 SYEYLARSKDTPYEK
+986 SYEYLARSKNTPYEK
-1001 EAVYLNKAKDVLV
+1001 EAEYLNKAKDVMA

-1019 FHRGKDMGDAAREQ
+1019 FHRGKDMGDAARAQ
-1033 NQTYQ
+1033 NTTYQ
-1038 QIKQFMARIDAQ
+1038 QIMQFNNRLDLQ
-1050 LQTTRQQAD
+1050 LRTTRQQAD
-1059 NLKEQ
+1059 ALKQQ
-1064 AMKEDSFES
+1064 AIAENTFDS
-1073 YSSYANYIYQN
+1073 YTAYANYIYQN
-1084 RQDIEETLWAKLEA
+1084 RQDLDETIWAKTEA
-1098 KKRARSR
+1098 KKRAVNNTQ
-1105 EHLIGVN
+1105 LINVN
-1112 KDISILYANIG
+1112 KELAILYANIG
-1123 DTANSINTLNETLR
+1123 DVNTGINILNDTLNLPNITR
-1137 MPDLTKEERTGLEFD
+1137 DDRRGVDFD
-1152 LANIYLNNKMYD
+1152 LASIYLNQKRYNEAINIYL
-1164 EAVYTYSKYTND
+1164 KYTND

-1185 YAIGHIYIEQNKIIE
+1185 YAIGHIYIEQNMIVE
-1200 ALNVYNDFKKR
+1200 ALNVYNDFKVR
-1211 MSPLASTNE
+1211 MSPLAKDNQ
-1220 VISNLDKDVESR
+1220 VIANLDKDVESR
-1232 RVQIMQYIGTVGV
+1232 RVQIMQYLGTVGA

>member
-21 IDELAKKLEKDRE
+21 IDELTKKLEKDRE
-34 LIEEYINNLQSN
+34 LIEEYINNLQN
-46 KKSNTKVNK
+46 AQKNNAKNNK
-55 KEKANS
+55 KEKSNK
-61 RNESRGNIISKLFS
+61 EKGENILSKLFS
-75 KKDNQEPIFKRYEIK
+75 KSSDSEPIFKKYEIK
-90 PYHLSKIDAVFAAV
+90 PYHLSKIDIIFSSAA
-104 SFLFTF
+104 FLFTF
-110 FLYLFTLTP
+110 LLYLFTLTP

-151 KLFTYIPIGNIA
+151 KLFTYIPFGNIA
-163 WRTNLFSGTCAAFA
+163 WRTNLFSGTCGAIA

-198 SPIVHIPALLSSV
+198 SPVVHIPALLASV

-240 LILVYWLE
+240 LILVYWFE
-248 NVWKHADD
+248 AVWQHADD
-256 DVPYYGSK
+256 DVPYYGNK
-264 HLMAFGFLYGVALA
+264 YLMAFGFLYGVALA

-293 IAVVLFLVHKDRYIN
+293 IAIVLFLVHKDRYIE
-308 NIETSFIS
+308 NIETPFIS

-354 FSIIFKPFAD
+354 FSILFKPFTD
-364 MDILSDIFTALANG
+364 MNILSDIFTALANG
-378 SYLRPDMLV
+378 SYLRPDMIQ
-387 NLKAPTYPTLYKGMF
+387 NLKAPFYPTLYKGMF

-413 WCLVYRYFLCKID
+413 WVLVYRYFLCKID
-426 KFNNDNDFITGISI
+426 KFNNDNDFITGISFS
-440 VYYKMLLM
+440 YYKMLLM

-498 GNDVAAAFIL
+498 GNDIAAAFIL

-525 ALGLLFLIP
+525 VLGLLFLIP

-556 FAVSLMAYT
+556 FGVSLMAYT

-605 NIKNVLKPAKE
+605 NIKNVLKKPSE
-616 ESADTKLKPYHA
+616 ETTDTKLKPYHA
-628 ISLIAIFAIMIPIF
+628 ISLIAIFAIMVPIF
-642 VMNLSRNNNSKD
+642 VMNFSRNNNSKD
-654 YSNHDYSYNMMN
+654 FSNHDYSYNMMN

-720 GRWLGDISDAVDK
+720 GRWLGSISDAVDK

-749 GLYRL
+749 GLERL

-780 FFKVLTVNDYKNIA
+780 FFKVLTVNDYKAIA
-794 FEHLKRDYE
+794 KEHLKRNYE
-803 NEKVAADLNAL
+803 NEKVASDLNAL

-819 ISVERKNIY
+819 ISVERKNNY

-835 FVKMYELPFPQFKT
+835 FVKMYELPFPELKT
-849 EEDYWNSYTMQGTAE
+849 EEDYWNSYTMKGTAE

-891 KIKMYQKLLGFI
+891 RIKTYQKLLGFM
-903 GNGDTAKNGITK
+903 GNGDIAKNGITRE
-915 AEANQK
+915 EANAK
-921 IEEFKNLKREEEE
+921 IEEYKKLKREEEE

-947 FAVGNQAI
+947 FAIGNQAI
-955 MDNDYERAALMF
+955 LDEDYERATVMY

-986 SYEYLARSKDTPYEK
+986 SYEYLARSKNTPYEK
-1001 EAVYLNKAKDVLV
+1001 ESEYLNKAKDVMA

-1019 FHRGKDMGDAAREQ
+1019 FHRGKDMGDAARAQ
-1033 NQTYQ
+1033 NTTYQ
-1038 QIKQFMARIDAQ
+1038 QIMQFNNRLDLQ
-1050 LQTTRQQAD
+1050 LRTTRQQAD
-1059 NLKEQ
+1059 ALKQQ
-1064 AMKEDSFES
+1064 AIAENTFDS
-1073 YSSYANYIYQN
+1073 YTAYANYIYQN
-1084 RQDIEETLWAKLEA
+1084 RQDLDETIWAKTEA
-1098 KKRARSR
+1098 KKRAVNNTQ
-1105 EHLIGVN
+1105 LINVN
-1112 KDISILYANIG
+1112 KELAILYANIG
-1123 DTANSINTLNETLR
+1123 DVNTGINILNDTLNLPNITR
-1137 MPDLTKEERTGLEFD
+1137 DDRRGVDFD
-1152 LANIYLNNKMYD
+1152 LASIYLNQKRYN
-1164 EAVYTYSKYTND
+1164 EAINIYSKYTND

-1185 YAIGHIYIEQNKIIE
+1185 YAIGHIYIEQNMIVE
-1200 ALNVYNDFKKR
+1200 ALNVYNDFKVR
-1211 MSPLASTNE
+1211 MSPLAKDNQ
-1220 VISNLDKDVESR
+1220 VIANLDKDVESR
-1232 RVQIMQYIGTVGV
+1232 RVQIMQYLGTVGA

>member
-21 IDELAKKLEKDRE
+21 IDELTKKLEKDRE
-34 LIEEYINNLQSN
+34 LIEEYINNLQN
-46 KKSNTKVNK
+46 AQKNNAKNNK
-55 KEKANS
+55 KEKANKEKS
-61 RNESRGNIISKLFS
+61 ENILSKLFS
-75 KKDNQEPIFKRYEIK
+75 KSSDSEPIFKKYEIK
-90 PYHLSKIDAVFAAV
+90 PYHLSKIDIIFSSAA
-104 SFLFTF
+104 FLFTF
-110 FLYLFTLTP
+110 LLYLFTLTP

-151 KLFTYIPIGNIA
+151 KLFTYIPFGNIA
-163 WRTNLFSGTCAAFA
+163 WRTNLFSGTCGAIA

-198 SPIVHIPALLSSV
+198 SPVVHIPALLASV

-240 LILVYWLE
+240 LILVYWFE
-248 NVWKHADD
+248 AVWQHADD
-256 DVPYYGSK
+256 DVPYYGNK
-264 HLMAFGFLYGVALA
+264 YLMAFGFLYGVALA

-293 IAVVLFLVHKDRYIN
+293 IAIVLFLVHKDRYIE
-308 NIETSFIS
+308 NIETPFIS

-354 FSIIFKPFAD
+354 FSILFKPFTD
-364 MDILSDIFTALANG
+364 MNILSDIFTALANG
-378 SYLRPDMLV
+378 SYLRPDMIQ
-387 NLKAPTYPTLYKGMF
+387 NLKAPFYPTLYKGMF

-413 WCLVYRYFLCKID
+413 WVLVYRYFLCKID
-426 KFNNDNDFITGISI
+426 KFNNDNDFITGISFS
-440 VYYKMLLM
+440 YYKMLLM

-498 GNDVAAAFIL
+498 GNDIAAAFIL

-525 ALGLLFLIP
+525 VLGLLFLIP

-556 FAVSLMAYT
+556 FGVSLMAYT

-605 NIKNVLKPAKE
+605 NIKNVLKKPSE
-616 ESADTKLKPYHA
+616 ETTDTKLKPYHA
-628 ISLIAIFAIMIPIF
+628 ISLIAIFAIMVPIF
-642 VMNLSRNNNSKD
+642 VMNFSRNNNSKD
-654 YSNHDYSYNMMN
+654 FSNHDYSYNMMN

-720 GRWLGDISDAVDK
+720 GRWLGSISDAVDK

-749 GLYRL
+749 GLERL

-780 FFKVLTVNDYKNIA
+780 FFKVLTVNDYKAIA
-794 FEHLKRDYE
+794 KEHLKRNYE
-803 NEKVAADLNAL
+803 NEKVASDLNAL

-819 ISVERKNIY
+819 ISVERKNNY

-835 FVKMYELPFPQFKT
+835 FVKMYELPFPELKT
-849 EEDYWNSYTMQGTAE
+849 EEDYWNSYTMKGTAE

-891 KIKMYQKLLGFI
+891 RIKTYQKLLGFM
-903 GNGDTAKNGITK
+903 GNGDIAKNGITRE
-915 AEANQK
+915 EANAK
-921 IEEFKNLKREEEE
+921 IEEYKKLKREEEE

-947 FAVGNQAI
+947 FAIGNQAI
-955 MDNDYERAALMF
+955 LDEDYERATVMY

-986 SYEYLARSKDTPYEK
+986 SYEYLARSKNTPYEK
-1001 EAVYLNKAKDVLV
+1001 EAEYLNKAKDVMA

-1019 FHRGKDMGDAAREQ
+1019 FHRGKDMGDAARAQ
-1033 NQTYQ
+1033 NTTYQ
-1038 QIKQFMARIDAQ
+1038 QIMQFNNRLDLQ
-1050 LQTTRQQAD
+1050 LRTTRQQAD
-1059 NLKEQ
+1059 ALKQQ
-1064 AMKEDSFES
+1064 AIAENTFDS
-1073 YSSYANYIYQN
+1073 YSAYANYIYQN
-1084 RQDIEETLWAKLEA
+1084 RQDLDETIWAKTEA
-1098 KKRARSR
+1098 KKRAINNTQ
-1105 EHLIGVN
+1105 LINVN
-1112 KDISILYANIG
+1112 KELAILYANIG
-1123 DTANSINTLNETLR
+1123 DVNTGINILNETLNLPNITVDDR
-1137 MPDLTKEERTGLEFD
+1137 RGVDFD
-1152 LANIYLNNKMYD
+1152 LASIYLNQKRYN
-1164 EAVYTYSKYTND
+1164 EAINIYSKYTND

-1185 YAIGHIYIEQNKIIE
+1185 YAIGHIYIEQNMIVE
-1200 ALNVYNDFKKR
+1200 ALNVYNDFKVR
-1211 MSPLASTNE
+1211 MSPLAKDNQ
-1220 VISNLDKDVESR
+1220 VIANLDKDVESR
-1232 RVQIMQYIGTVGV
+1232 RVQIMQYLGTVGA

>member
-21 IDELAKKLEKDRE
+21 IDELTKKLEKDRE
-34 LIEEYINNLQSN
+34 LIEEYINNLQNNQKNNN
-46 KKSNTKVNK
+46 KKKKVNK
-55 KEKANS
+55 EKG
-61 RNESRGNIISKLFS
+61 ENIFSKLFS
-75 KKDNQEPIFKRYEIK
+75 KSSDSESIFKKYEIK
-90 PYHLSKIDAVFAAV
+90 SYHLSKIDIIFSAAA
-104 SFLFTF
+104 FLFTF
-110 FLYLFTLTP
+110 LLYLFTLTP

-151 KLFTYIPIGNIA
+151 KLFTYIPFGNIA
-163 WRTNLFSGTCAAFA
+163 WRTNLFSGTCGAIA

-198 SPIVHIPALLSSV
+198 SPVVHIPALLASV

-240 LILVYWLE
+240 LILVYWFE
-248 NVWKHADD
+248 AVWQHADD
-256 DVPYYGSK
+256 DVPYYGNK
-264 HLMAFGFLYGVALA
+264 YLMAFGFLYGVALA

-293 IAVVLFLVHKDRYIN
+293 IAIVLFLVHKDRYIE
-308 NIETSFIS
+308 NIETPFIS

-354 FSIIFKPFAD
+354 FSILFKPFTD
-364 MDILSDIFTALANG
+364 MNILSDIFTALANG
-378 SYLRPDMLV
+378 SYLRPDMIQ
-387 NLKAPTYPTLYKGMF
+387 NLKAPFYPTLYKGMF

-413 WCLVYRYFLCKID
+413 WVLVYRYFLCKIY
-426 KFNNDNDFITGISI
+426 KFNNDNDFITGISFS
-440 VYYKMLLM
+440 YYKMLLM

-498 GNDVAAAFIL
+498 GNDIAAAFIL

-525 ALGLLFLIP
+525 VLGLLFLIP

-556 FAVSLMAYT
+556 FGVSLMAYT

-605 NIKNVLKPAKE
+605 NIKNVLKKPSE
-616 ESADTKLKPYHA
+616 EITDTKLKPYHA
-628 ISLIAIFAIMIPIF
+628 ISLAAIFAIMIPIF
-642 VMNLSRNNNSKD
+642 VMNFSRNNNSKD
-654 YSNHDYSYNMMN
+654 FSNHDYSYNMMN

-720 GRWLGDISDAVDK
+720 GRWLGSISDAVDK

-749 GLYRL
+749 GLERL

-780 FFKVLTVNDYKNIA
+780 FFKVLTVNDYKAIA
-794 FEHLKRDYE
+794 KEHLKRNYE
-803 NEKVAADLNAL
+803 NKKVASDLNAL

-819 ISVERKNIY
+819 ISVERKNNY

-835 FVKMYELPFPQFKT
+835 FVKMYELPFPELKT
-849 EEDYWNSYTMQGTAE
+849 EEDYWDSYTMKGTAE

-891 KIKMYQKLLGFI
+891 RIKTYQKLLGFM
-903 GNGDTAKNGITK
+903 GNGDVAKNGITRE
-915 AEANQK
+915 EANAK
-921 IEEFKNLKREEEE
+921 IEEYKNLKREEEE

-947 FAVGNQAI
+947 FAIGNQAI
-955 MDNDYERAALMF
+955 LDGDYERATVMY

-1001 EAVYLNKAKDVLV
+1001 EAEYLNKAKDVMA

-1019 FHRGKDMGDAAREQ
+1019 FHRGKDMGDAARAQ
-1033 NQTYQ
+1033 NTTYQ
-1038 QIKQFMARIDAQ
+1038 QIMQFNNRLDLQ
-1050 LQTTRQQAD
+1050 LRTTRQQAD
-1059 NLKEQ
+1059 ALKQQ
-1064 AMKEDSFES
+1064 AIEENTFDS
-1073 YSSYANYIYQN
+1073 YSAYANYIYQN
-1084 RQDIEETLWAKLEA
+1084 RQDLDETIWAKNEA
-1098 KKRARSR
+1098 KKRAINNTQ
-1105 EHLIGVN
+1105 LVNVN
-1112 KDISILYANIG
+1112 KELAILYANIG
-1123 DTANSINTLNETLR
+1123 DVNTGINILNDTLNLPNITR
-1137 MPDLTKEERTGLEFD
+1137 DDRRGIDFD
-1152 LANIYLNNKMYD
+1152 LASIYLNQKRYN
-1164 EAVYTYSKYTND
+1164 EAVNIYSKYTND

-1185 YAIGHIYIEQNKIIE
+1185 YAIGHIYIEQNMIVE
-1200 ALNVYNDFKKR
+1200 ALNIYNDFKLR
-1211 MSPLASTNE
+1211 MSPLAKDNQ
-1220 VISNLDKDVESR
+1220 VIANLDKDVESR
-1232 RVQIMQYIGTVGV
+1232 RLQIMQYLGTVGA

>member
-21 IDELAKKLEKDRE
+21 IDELTKKLEKDRE
-34 LIEEYINNLQSN
+34 LIEEYINNLQN
-46 KKSNTKVNK
+46 AQKNNAKNNK
-55 KEKANS
+55 KEKSNREKS
-61 RNESRGNIISKLFS
+61 ENILSKLFS
-75 KKDNQEPIFKRYEIK
+75 KSSDSEPIFKKYEIK
-90 PYHLSKIDAVFAAV
+90 PYHLSKIDIIFSSAA
-104 SFLFTF
+104 FLFTF
-110 FLYLFTLTP
+110 LLYLFTLTP

-151 KLFTYIPIGNIA
+151 KLFTYIPFGNIA
-163 WRTNLFSGTCAAFA
+163 WRTNLFSGTCGAIA

-198 SPIVHIPALLSSV
+198 SPVVHIPALLASV

-240 LILVYWLE
+240 LILVYWFE
-248 NVWKHADD
+248 AVWQHADD
-256 DVPYYGSK
+256 DVPYYGNK
-264 HLMAFGFLYGVALA
+264 YLMAFGFLYGVALA

-293 IAVVLFLVHKDRYIN
+293 IAIVLFLVHKDRYIE
-308 NIETSFIS
+308 NIETPFIS

-354 FSIIFKPFAD
+354 FSILFKPFTD
-364 MDILSDIFTALANG
+364 MNILSDIFTALANG
-378 SYLRPDMLV
+378 SYLRPDMIQ
-387 NLKAPTYPTLYKGMF
+387 NLKAPFYPTLYKGMF

-413 WCLVYRYFLCKID
+413 WVLVYRYFLCKID
-426 KFNNDNDFITGISI
+426 KFNNDNDFITGISFS
-440 VYYKMLLM
+440 YYKMLLM

-498 GNDVAAAFIL
+498 GNDIAAAFIL

-525 ALGLLFLIP
+525 VLGLLFLIP

-556 FAVSLMAYT
+556 FGVSLMAYT

-605 NIKNVLKPAKE
+605 NIKNVLKKPSE
-616 ESADTKLKPYHA
+616 ETTDTKLKPYHA
-628 ISLIAIFAIMIPIF
+628 ISLIAIFAIMVPIF
-642 VMNLSRNNNSKD
+642 VMNFSRNNNSKD
-654 YSNHDYSYNMMN
+654 FSNHDYSYNMMN

-720 GRWLGDISDAVDK
+720 GRWLGSISDAVDK

-749 GLYRL
+749 GLERL

-780 FFKVLTVNDYKNIA
+780 FFKVLTVNDYKAIA
-794 FEHLKRDYE
+794 KEHLKRNYE
-803 NEKVAADLNAL
+803 NEKVASDLNAL

-819 ISVERKNIY
+819 ISVERKNNY

-835 FVKMYELPFPQFKT
+835 FVKMYELPFPELKT
-849 EEDYWNSYTMQGTAE
+849 EEDYWNSYTMKGTAE

-891 KIKMYQKLLGFI
+891 RIKTYQKLLGFM
-903 GNGDTAKNGITK
+903 GNGDVAKNGITRE
-915 AEANQK
+915 EANAK
-921 IEEFKNLKREEEE
+921 IEEYKKLKREEEE

-947 FAVGNQAI
+947 FAIGNQAI
-955 MDNDYERAALMF
+955 LDEDYERATVMY

-986 SYEYLARSKDTPYEK
+986 SYEYLARSKNTPYEK
-1001 EAVYLNKAKDVLV
+1001 EAEYLNKAKDVMA

-1019 FHRGKDMGDAAREQ
+1019 FHRGKDMGDAARAQ
-1033 NQTYQ
+1033 NTTYQ
-1038 QIKQFMARIDAQ
+1038 QIMQFNNRLDLQ
-1050 LQTTRQQAD
+1050 LRTTRQQAD
-1059 NLKEQ
+1059 ALKQQ
-1064 AMKEDSFES
+1064 AIAENTFDS
-1073 YSSYANYIYQN
+1073 YSAYANYIYQN
-1084 RQDIEETLWAKLEA
+1084 RQDLDETIWAKNEA
-1098 KKRARSR
+1098 KKKAVNNTQ
-1105 EHLIGVN
+1105 LINVN
-1112 KDISILYANIG
+1112 KELAILYANIG
-1123 DTANSINTLNETLR
+1123 DVNTGINILNDTLNLPNITVDDR
-1137 MPDLTKEERTGLEFD
+1137 RGVDFD
-1152 LANIYLNNKMYD
+1152 LASIYLNQKRYN
-1164 EAVYTYSKYTND
+1164 EAINIYSKYTND

-1185 YAIGHIYIEQNKIIE
+1185 YAIGHIYIEQNMIVE
-1200 ALNVYNDFKKR
+1200 ALNIYNYFKVR
-1211 MSPLASTNE
+1211 MSPLAKNNQ
-1220 VISNLDKDVESR
+1220 VIANLDKDVESR
-1232 RVQIMQYIGTVGV
+1232 RVQIMQYLGTVGA

>member
-21 IDELAKKLEKDRE
+21 IDELTKKLEKDRE
-34 LIEEYINNLQSN
+34 LIEEYINNLQN
-46 KKSNTKVNK
+46 AQKNNAKNNK
-55 KEKANS
+55 KEKSNKEKS
-61 RNESRGNIISKLFS
+61 ENILSKLFS
-75 KKDNQEPIFKRYEIK
+75 KSSDSEPIFKKYEIK
-90 PYHLSKIDAVFAAV
+90 PYHLSKIDIIFSSAA
-104 SFLFTF
+104 FLFTF
-110 FLYLFTLTP
+110 LLYLFTLTP

-151 KLFTYIPIGNIA
+151 KLFTYIPFGNIA
-163 WRTNLFSGTCAAFA
+163 WRTNLFSGTCGAIA

-198 SPIVHIPALLSSV
+198 SPVVHIPALLASV

-240 LILVYWLE
+240 LILVYWFE
-248 NVWKHADD
+248 AVWQHAAD
-256 DVPYYGSK
+256 DVPYYGNK
-264 HLMAFGFLYGVALA
+264 YLMVFGFLYGVALA

-293 IAVVLFLVHKDRYIN
+293 IAIVLFLVHKDRYIE
-308 NIETSFIS
+308 NIETPFIS

-354 FSIIFKPFAD
+354 FSILFKPFTD
-364 MDILSDIFTALANG
+364 MNILSDIFTALANG
-378 SYLRPDMLV
+378 SYLRPDMIQ
-387 NLKAPTYPTLYKGMF
+387 NLKAPFYPTLYKGMF

-413 WCLVYRYFLCKID
+413 WVLVYRYFLCKID
-426 KFNNDNDFITGISI
+426 KFNNDNDFITGISFS
-440 VYYKMLLM
+440 YYKMLLM

-498 GNDVAAAFIL
+498 GNDIAAAFIL

-525 ALGLLFLIP
+525 VLGLLFLIP

-556 FAVSLMAYT
+556 FGVSLMAYT

-605 NIKNVLKPAKE
+605 NIKNVLKKPSE
-616 ESADTKLKPYHA
+616 ETTDTKLKPYHA
-628 ISLIAIFAIMIPIF
+628 ISLIAIFAIMVPIF
-642 VMNLSRNNNSKD
+642 VMNFSRNNNSKD
-654 YSNHDYSYNMMN
+654 FSNHDYSYNMMN

-720 GRWLGDISDAVDK
+720 GRWLGSISDAVDK

-749 GLYRL
+749 GLERL

-780 FFKVLTVNDYKNIA
+780 FFKVLTVNDYKAIA
-794 FEHLKRDYE
+794 KEHLKRNYE
-803 NEKVAADLNAL
+803 NEKVASDLNAL

-819 ISVERKNIY
+819 ISVERKNNY

-835 FVKMYELPFPQFKT
+835 FVKMYELPFPELKT
-849 EEDYWNSYTMQGTAE
+849 EEDYWNSYTMKGTAE

-891 KIKMYQKLLGFI
+891 RIKTYQKLLGFM
-903 GNGDTAKNGITK
+903 GNGDIAKNGITRE
-915 AEANQK
+915 EANAK
-921 IEEFKNLKREEEE
+921 IEEYKKLKREEEE

-947 FAVGNQAI
+947 FAIGNQAI
-955 MDNDYERAALMF
+955 LDEDYERATVMY

-986 SYEYLARSKDTPYEK
+986 SYEYLARSKNTPYEK
-1001 EAVYLNKAKDVLV
+1001 EAEYLNKAKDVMA

-1019 FHRGKDMGDAAREQ
+1019 FHRGKDMGDAARAQ
-1033 NQTYQ
+1033 NTTYQ
-1038 QIKQFMARIDAQ
+1038 QIMQFNNRLDLQ
-1050 LQTTRQQAD
+1050 LRTTRQQAD
-1059 NLKEQ
+1059 ALKQQ
-1064 AMKEDSFES
+1064 AIAENTFDS
-1073 YSSYANYIYQN
+1073 YSAYANYIYQN
-1084 RQDIEETLWAKLEA
+1084 RQDLDETIWAKNEA
-1098 KKRARSR
+1098 KKKAVNNTQ
-1105 EHLIGVN
+1105 LINVN
-1112 KDISILYANIG
+1112 KELAILYANIG
-1123 DTANSINTLNETLR
+1123 DVNTGINILNDTLNLPNITVDDR
-1137 MPDLTKEERTGLEFD
+1137 RGVDFD
-1152 LANIYLNNKMYD
+1152 LASIYLNQKRYN
-1164 EAVYTYSKYTND
+1164 EAINIYSKYTND

-1185 YAIGHIYIEQNKIIE
+1185 YAIGHIYIEQNMIVE
-1200 ALNVYNDFKKR
+1200 ALNIYNYFKVR
-1211 MSPLASTNE
+1211 MSPLAKNNQ
-1220 VISNLDKDVESR
+1220 VIANLDKDVESR
-1232 RVQIMQYIGTVGV
+1232 RVQIMQYLGTVGA

>member
-21 IDELAKKLEKDRE
+21 IDELTKKLEKDRE
-34 LIEEYINNLQSN
+34 LIEEYINNLQN
-46 KKSNTKVNK
+46 AQKNNAKNNK
-55 KEKANS
+55 KEKSNKEKS
-61 RNESRGNIISKLFS
+61 ENILSKLFS
-75 KKDNQEPIFKRYEIK
+75 KSSDSEPIFKKYEIK
-90 PYHLSKIDAVFAAV
+90 PYHLSKIDIIFSSAA
-104 SFLFTF
+104 FLFTF
-110 FLYLFTLTP
+110 LLYLFTLTP

-151 KLFTYIPIGNIA
+151 KLFTYIPFGNIA
-163 WRTNLFSGTCAAFA
+163 WRTNLFSGTCGAIA

-198 SPIVHIPALLSSV
+198 SPVVHIPALLASV

-240 LILVYWLE
+240 LILVYWFE
-248 NVWKHADD
+248 AVWQHAAD
-256 DVPYYGSK
+256 DVPYYGNK
-264 HLMAFGFLYGVALA
+264 YLMAFGFLYGVALA

-293 IAVVLFLVHKDRYIN
+293 IAIVLFLVHKDRYIE
-308 NIETSFIS
+308 NIETPFIS

-354 FSIIFKPFAD
+354 FSILFKPFTD
-364 MDILSDIFTALANG
+364 MNILSDIFTALANG
-378 SYLRPDMLV
+378 SYLRPDMIQ
-387 NLKAPTYPTLYKGMF
+387 NLKAPFYPTLYKGMF

-413 WCLVYRYFLCKID
+413 WVLVYRYFLCKID
-426 KFNNDNDFITGISI
+426 KFNNDNDFITGISFS
-440 VYYKMLLM
+440 YYKMLLM

-498 GNDVAAAFIL
+498 GNDIAAAFIL

-525 ALGLLFLIP
+525 VLGLLFLIP

-556 FAVSLMAYT
+556 FGVSLMAYT

-605 NIKNVLKPAKE
+605 NIKNVLKKPSE
-616 ESADTKLKPYHA
+616 ETTDTKLKPYHA
-628 ISLIAIFAIMIPIF
+628 ISLIAIFAIMVPIF
-642 VMNLSRNNNSKD
+642 VMNFSRNNNSKD
-654 YSNHDYSYNMMN
+654 FSNHDYSYNMMN

-720 GRWLGDISDAVDK
+720 GRWLGSISDAVDK

-749 GLYRL
+749 GLERL

-780 FFKVLTVNDYKNIA
+780 FFKVLTVNDYKAIA
-794 FEHLKRDYE
+794 KEHLKRNYE
-803 NEKVAADLNAL
+803 NEKVASDLNAL

-819 ISVERKNIY
+819 ISVERKNNY

-835 FVKMYELPFPQFKT
+835 FVKMYELPFPELKT
-849 EEDYWNSYTMQGTAE
+849 EEDYWNSYTMKGTAE

-891 KIKMYQKLLGFI
+891 RIKTYQKLLGFM
-903 GNGDTAKNGITK
+903 GNGDIAKNGITRE
-915 AEANQK
+915 EANAK
-921 IEEFKNLKREEEE
+921 IEEYKKLKREEEE

-947 FAVGNQAI
+947 FAIGNQAI
-955 MDNDYERAALMF
+955 LDEDYERATVMY

-986 SYEYLARSKDTPYEK
+986 SYEYLARSKNTPYEK
-1001 EAVYLNKAKDVLV
+1001 ESEYLNKAKDVMA

-1019 FHRGKDMGDAAREQ
+1019 FHRGKDMGDAARAQ
-1033 NQTYQ
+1033 NTTYQ
-1038 QIKQFMARIDAQ
+1038 QIMQFNNRLDLQ
-1050 LQTTRQQAD
+1050 LRTTRQQAD
-1059 NLKEQ
+1059 ALKQQ
-1064 AMKEDSFES
+1064 AIAENTFDS
-1073 YSSYANYIYQN
+1073 YTAYANYIYQN
-1084 RQDIEETLWAKLEA
+1084 RQDLDETIWAKTEA
-1098 KKRARSR
+1098 KKRAVNNTQ
-1105 EHLIGVN
+1105 LINVN
-1112 KDISILYANIG
+1112 KELAILYANIG
-1123 DTANSINTLNETLR
+1123 DVNTGINILNDTLNLPNITR
-1137 MPDLTKEERTGLEFD
+1137 DDRRGVDFD
-1152 LANIYLNNKMYD
+1152 LASIYLNQKRYN
-1164 EAVYTYSKYTND
+1164 EAINIYSKYTND

-1185 YAIGHIYIEQNKIIE
+1185 YAIGHIYIEQNMIVE
-1200 ALNVYNDFKKR
+1200 ALNVYNDFKVR
-1211 MSPLASTNE
+1211 MSPLAKDNQ
-1220 VISNLDKDVESR
+1220 VIANLDKDVESR
-1232 RVQIMQYIGTVGV
+1232 RVQIMQYLGTVGA

>member
-21 IDELAKKLEKDRE
+21 IDELTKKLEKDRE
-34 LIEEYINNLQSN
+34 LIEEYINNLQN
-46 KKSNTKVNK
+46 AQKNNAKNNK
-55 KEKANS
+55 KEKSNK
-61 RNESRGNIISKLFS
+61 EKGENILSKLFS
-75 KKDNQEPIFKRYEIK
+75 KSSDSEPIFKKYEIK
-90 PYHLSKIDAVFAAV
+90 PYHLSKIDIIFSSAA
-104 SFLFTF
+104 FLFTF
-110 FLYLFTLTP
+110 LLYLFTLTP

-151 KLFTYIPIGNIA
+151 KLFTYIPFGNIA
-163 WRTNLFSGTCAAFA
+163 WRTNLFSGTCGAIA

-198 SPIVHIPALLSSV
+198 SPVVHIPALLASV

-240 LILVYWLE
+240 LILVYWFE
-248 NVWKHADD
+248 AVWQHADD
-256 DVPYYGSK
+256 DVPYYGNK
-264 HLMAFGFLYGVALA
+264 YLMAFGFLYGVALA

-293 IAVVLFLVHKDRYIN
+293 IAIVLFLVHKDRYIE
-308 NIETSFIS
+308 NIETPFIS

-354 FSIIFKPFAD
+354 FSILFKPFTD
-364 MDILSDIFTALANG
+364 MNILSDIFTALANG
-378 SYLRPDMLV
+378 SYLRPDMIQ
-387 NLKAPTYPTLYKGMF
+387 NLKAPFYPTLYKGMF

-413 WCLVYRYFLCKID
+413 WVLVYRYFLCKID
-426 KFNNDNDFITGISI
+426 KFNNDNDFITGISFS
-440 VYYKMLLM
+440 YYKMLLM

-498 GNDVAAAFIL
+498 GNDIAAAFIL

-525 ALGLLFLIP
+525 VLGLLFLIP

-556 FAVSLMAYT
+556 FGVSLMAYT

-605 NIKNVLKPAKE
+605 NIKNVLKKPSE
-616 ESADTKLKPYHA
+616 ETTDTKLKPYHA
-628 ISLIAIFAIMIPIF
+628 ISLIAIFAIMVPIF
-642 VMNLSRNNNSKD
+642 VMNFSRNNNSKD
-654 YSNHDYSYNMMN
+654 FSNHDYSYNMMN

-720 GRWLGDISDAVDK
+720 GRWLGSISDAVDK

-749 GLYRL
+749 GLERL

-780 FFKVLTVNDYKNIA
+780 FFKVLTVNDYKAIA
-794 FEHLKRDYE
+794 KEHLKRNYE
-803 NEKVAADLNAL
+803 NEKVASDLNAL

-819 ISVERKNIY
+819 ISVERKNNY

-835 FVKMYELPFPQFKT
+835 FVKMYELPFPELKT
-849 EEDYWNSYTMQGTAE
+849 EEDYWNSYTMKGTAE

-891 KIKMYQKLLGFI
+891 RIKTYQKLLGFM
-903 GNGDTAKNGITK
+903 GNGDIAKNGITRE
-915 AEANQK
+915 EANAK
-921 IEEFKNLKREEEE
+921 IEEYKKLKREEEE

-947 FAVGNQAI
+947 FAIGNQAI
-955 MDNDYERAALMF
+955 LDEDYERATVMY

-986 SYEYLARSKDTPYEK
+986 SYEYLARSKNTPYEK
-1001 EAVYLNKAKDVLV
+1001 ESEYLNKAKDVMA

-1019 FHRGKDMGDAAREQ
+1019 FHRGKDMGDAARAQ
-1033 NQTYQ
+1033 NTTYQ
-1038 QIKQFMARIDAQ
+1038 QIMQFNNRLDLQ
-1050 LQTTRQQAD
+1050 LRTTRQQAD
-1059 NLKEQ
+1059 ALKQQ
-1064 AMKEDSFES
+1064 AIAENTFDS
-1073 YSSYANYIYQN
+1073 YTAYANYIYQN
-1084 RQDIEETLWAKLEA
+1084 RQDLDETIWAKTEA
-1098 KKRARSR
+1098 KKRAVNNTQ
-1105 EHLIGVN
+1105 LINVN
-1112 KDISILYANIG
+1112 KELAILYANIG
-1123 DTANSINTLNETLR
+1123 DVNTGINILNDTLNLPNITR
-1137 MPDLTKEERTGLEFD
+1137 DDRRGIDFD
-1152 LANIYLNNKMYD
+1152 LASIYLNQKRYN
-1164 EAVYTYSKYTND
+1164 EAINIYSKYTND

-1185 YAIGHIYIEQNKIIE
+1185 YAIGHIYIEQNMIVE
-1200 ALNVYNDFKKR
+1200 ALNVYNDFKVR
-1211 MSPLASTNE
+1211 MSPLAKDNQ
-1220 VISNLDKDVESR
+1220 VIANLDKDVESR
-1232 RVQIMQYIGTVGV
+1232 RVQIMQYLGTVGA

>member
-21 IDELAKKLEKDRE
+21 IDELTKKLEKDRE
-34 LIEEYINNLQSN
+34 LIEEYINNLQN
-46 KKSNTKVNK
+46 AQKNNAKNNK
-55 KEKANS
+55 KEKSNKEKS
-61 RNESRGNIISKLFS
+61 ENILSKLFS
-75 KKDNQEPIFKRYEIK
+75 KSSDSEPIFKKYEIK
-90 PYHLSKIDAVFAAV
+90 PYHLSKIDIIFSSAA
-104 SFLFTF
+104 FLFTF
-110 FLYLFTLTP
+110 LLYLFTLTP

-151 KLFTYIPIGNIA
+151 KLFTYIPFGNIA
-163 WRTNLFSGTCAAFA
+163 WRTNLFSGTCGAIA

-198 SPIVHIPALLSSV
+198 SPVVHIPALLASV

-240 LILVYWLE
+240 LILVYWFE
-248 NVWKHADD
+248 AVWQHADD
-256 DVPYYGSK
+256 DVPYYGNK
-264 HLMAFGFLYGVALA
+264 YLMAFGFLYGVALA

-293 IAVVLFLVHKDRYIN
+293 IAIVLFLVHKDRYIE
-308 NIETSFIS
+308 NIETPFIS

-354 FSIIFKPFAD
+354 FSILFKPFTD
-364 MDILSDIFTALANG
+364 MNILSDIFTALANG
-378 SYLRPDMLV
+378 SYLRPDMIQ
-387 NLKAPTYPTLYKGMF
+387 NLKAPFYPTLYKGMF

-413 WCLVYRYFLCKID
+413 WVLVYRYFLCKID
-426 KFNNDNDFITGISI
+426 KFNNDNDFITGISFS
-440 VYYKMLLM
+440 YYKMLLM

-498 GNDVAAAFIL
+498 GNDIAAAFIL

-525 ALGLLFLIP
+525 VLGLLFLIP

-556 FAVSLMAYT
+556 FGVSLMAYT

-605 NIKNVLKPAKE
+605 NIKNVLKKPSE
-616 ESADTKLKPYHA
+616 ETTDTKLKPYHA
-628 ISLIAIFAIMIPIF
+628 ISLIAIFAIMVPIF
-642 VMNLSRNNNSKD
+642 VMNFSRNNNSKD
-654 YSNHDYSYNMMN
+654 FSNHDYSYNMMN

-720 GRWLGDISDAVDK
+720 GRWLGSISDAVDK

-749 GLYRL
+749 GLERL

-780 FFKVLTVNDYKNIA
+780 FFKVLTVNDYKAIA
-794 FEHLKRDYE
+794 KEHLKRNYE
-803 NEKVAADLNAL
+803 NEKVASDLNAL

-819 ISVERKNIY
+819 ISVERKNNY

-835 FVKMYELPFPQFKT
+835 FVKMYELPFPELKT
-849 EEDYWNSYTMQGTAE
+849 EEDYWNSYTMKGTAE

-891 KIKMYQKLLGFI
+891 RIKTYQKLLGFM
-903 GNGDTAKNGITK
+903 GNGDIAKNGITRE
-915 AEANQK
+915 EANAK
-921 IEEFKNLKREEEE
+921 IEEYKKLKREEEE

-947 FAVGNQAI
+947 FAIGNQAI
-955 MDNDYERAALMF
+955 LDEDYERATVMY

-986 SYEYLARSKDTPYEK
+986 SYEYLARSKNTPYEK
-1001 EAVYLNKAKDVLV
+1001 ESEYLNKAKDVMA

-1019 FHRGKDMGDAAREQ
+1019 FHRGKDMGDAARAQ
-1033 NQTYQ
+1033 NTTYQ
-1038 QIKQFMARIDAQ
+1038 QIMQFNNRLDLQ
-1050 LQTTRQQAD
+1050 LRTTRQQAD
-1059 NLKEQ
+1059 ALKQQ
-1064 AMKEDSFES
+1064 AIAENTFDS
-1073 YSSYANYIYQN
+1073 YTAYANYIYQN
-1084 RQDIEETLWAKLEA
+1084 RQDLDETIWAKTEA
-1098 KKRARSR
+1098 KKRAVNNTQ
-1105 EHLIGVN
+1105 LINVN
-1112 KDISILYANIG
+1112 KELAILYANIG
-1123 DTANSINTLNETLR
+1123 DVNTGINILNDTLNLPNITR
-1137 MPDLTKEERTGLEFD
+1137 DDRRGVDFD
-1152 LANIYLNNKMYD
+1152 LASIYLNQKRYN
-1164 EAVYTYSKYTND
+1164 EAINIYSKYTND

-1185 YAIGHIYIEQNKIIE
+1185 YAIGHIYIEQNMIVE
-1200 ALNVYNDFKKR
+1200 ALNVYNDFKVR
-1211 MSPLASTNE
+1211 MSPLAKDNQ
-1220 VISNLDKDVESR
+1220 VIANLDKDVESR
-1232 RVQIMQYIGTVGV
+1232 RVQIMQYLGTVGA

>member
-21 IDELAKKLEKDRE
+21 IDELTKKLEKDRE
-34 LIEEYINNLQSN
+34 LIEEYINNLQN
-46 KKSNTKVNK
+46 AQKNNAKNNK
-55 KEKANS
+55 KEKSNKEKS
-61 RNESRGNIISKLFS
+61 ENILSKLFS
-75 KKDNQEPIFKRYEIK
+75 KSSDSEPIFKKYEIK
-90 PYHLSKIDAVFAAV
+90 PYHLSKIDIIFSSVA
-104 SFLFTF
+104 FLFTF
-110 FLYLFTLTP
+110 LLYLFTLTP

-151 KLFTYIPIGNIA
+151 KLFTYIPFGNIA
-163 WRTNLFSGTCAAFA
+163 WRTNLFSGTCGAIA

-198 SPIVHIPALLSSV
+198 SPVVHIPALLASV

-240 LILVYWLE
+240 LILVYWFE
-248 NVWKHADD
+248 AVWQHADD
-256 DVPYYGSK
+256 DVPYYGNK
-264 HLMAFGFLYGVALA
+264 YLMAFGFLYGVALA

-293 IAVVLFLVHKDRYIN
+293 IAIVLFLVHKDRYIE
-308 NIETSFIS
+308 NIETPFIS

-354 FSIIFKPFAD
+354 FSILFKPFTD
-364 MDILSDIFTALANG
+364 MNILSDIFTALANG
-378 SYLRPDMLV
+378 SYLRPDMIQ
-387 NLKAPTYPTLYKGMF
+387 NLKAPFYPTLYKGMF

-413 WCLVYRYFLCKID
+413 WVLVYRYFLCKID
-426 KFNNDNDFITGISI
+426 KFNNDNDFITGISFS
-440 VYYKMLLM
+440 YYKMLLM

-498 GNDVAAAFIL
+498 GNDIAAAFIL

-525 ALGLLFLIP
+525 VLGLLFLIP

-556 FAVSLMAYT
+556 FGVSLMAYT

-605 NIKNVLKPAKE
+605 NIKNVLKKPSE
-616 ESADTKLKPYHA
+616 ETTDTKLKPYHA
-628 ISLIAIFAIMIPIF
+628 ISLIAILAIMVPIF
-642 VMNLSRNNNSKD
+642 VMNFSRNNNSKD
-654 YSNHDYSYNMMN
+654 FSNHDYSYNMMN

-720 GRWLGDISDAVDK
+720 GRWLGSISDAVDK

-749 GLYRL
+749 GLERL

-780 FFKVLTVNDYKNIA
+780 FFKVLTVNDYKAIA
-794 FEHLKRDYE
+794 KEHLKRNYE
-803 NEKVAADLNAL
+803 NEKVASDLNAL

-819 ISVERKNIY
+819 ISVERKNNY

-835 FVKMYELPFPQFKT
+835 FVKMYELPFPELKT
-849 EEDYWNSYTMQGTAE
+849 EEDYWNSYTMKGTAE

-891 KIKMYQKLLGFI
+891 RIKTYQKLLGFM
-903 GNGDTAKNGITK
+903 GNGDIAKNGITRE
-915 AEANQK
+915 EANAK
-921 IEEFKNLKREEEE
+921 IEEYKNLKRQEEE

-947 FAVGNQAI
+947 FAIGNQAI
-955 MDNDYERAALMF
+955 LDEDYERATVMY

-986 SYEYLARSKDTPYEK
+986 SYEYLARSKNTPYEK
-1001 EAVYLNKAKDVLV
+1001 EAEYLNKAKDVMA

-1019 FHRGKDMGDAAREQ
+1019 FHRGKDMGDAARAQ
-1033 NQTYQ
+1033 NTTYQ
-1038 QIKQFMARIDAQ
+1038 QIMQFNNRLDLQ
-1050 LQTTRQQAD
+1050 LRTTRQQAD
-1059 NLKEQ
+1059 ALKQQ
-1064 AMKEDSFES
+1064 AIAENTFDS
-1073 YSSYANYIYQN
+1073 YTAYANYIYQN
-1084 RQDIEETLWAKLEA
+1084 RQDLDETIWAKNEA
-1098 KKRARSR
+1098 KKRAVNNTQ
-1105 EHLIGVN
+1105 LINVN
-1112 KDISILYANIG
+1112 KELAILYANIG
-1123 DTANSINTLNETLR
+1123 DVNTGINILNDTLNLPNITR
-1137 MPDLTKEERTGLEFD
+1137 DDRRGVDFD
-1152 LANIYLNNKMYD
+1152 LASIYLNQKRYN
-1164 EAVYTYSKYTND
+1164 EAINIYSKYTND

-1185 YAIGHIYIEQNKIIE
+1185 YAIGHIYIEQNMIVE
-1200 ALNVYNDFKKR
+1200 ALNVYNDFKVR
-1211 MSPLASTNE
+1211 MSPLAKDNQ
-1220 VISNLDKDVESR
+1220 VIANLDKDVESR
-1232 RVQIMQYIGTVGV
+1232 RVQIMQYLGAVGA

>member
-21 IDELAKKLEKDRE
+21 IDELTKKLEKDRE
-34 LIEEYINNLQSN
+34 LIEEYINNLQN
-46 KKSNTKVNK
+46 AQKNNAKNNK
-55 KEKANS
+55 KEKSNREKS
-61 RNESRGNIISKLFS
+61 ENILSKLFS
-75 KKDNQEPIFKRYEIK
+75 KSSDSEPIFKKYEIK
-90 PYHLSKIDAVFAAV
+90 PYHLSKIDIIFSSAA
-104 SFLFTF
+104 FLFTF
-110 FLYLFTLTP
+110 LLYLFTLTP

-151 KLFTYIPIGNIA
+151 KLFAYIPFGNIA
-163 WRTNLFSGTCAAFA
+163 WRTNLFSGTCGAIA

-198 SPIVHIPALLSSV
+198 SPVVHIPALLASV

-240 LILVYWLE
+240 LILVYWFE
-248 NVWKHADD
+248 AVWQHADD
-256 DVPYYGSK
+256 DVPYYGNK
-264 HLMAFGFLYGVALA
+264 YLMAFGFLYGVALA

-293 IAVVLFLVHKDRYIN
+293 IAIVLFLVHKDRYIE
-308 NIETSFIS
+308 NIETPFIS

-354 FSIIFKPFAD
+354 FSILFKPFTD
-364 MDILSDIFTALANG
+364 MNILSDIFTALANG
-378 SYLRPDMLV
+378 SYLRPDMIQ
-387 NLKAPTYPTLYKGMF
+387 NLKAPFYPTLYKGMF

-413 WCLVYRYFLCKID
+413 WVLVYRYFLCKID
-426 KFNNDNDFITGISI
+426 KFNNDNDFITGISFS
-440 VYYKMLLM
+440 YYKMLLM

-498 GNDVAAAFIL
+498 GNDIAAAFIL

-525 ALGLLFLIP
+525 VLGLLFLIP

-556 FAVSLMAYT
+556 FGVSLMAYT

-605 NIKNVLKPAKE
+605 NIKNVLKKPSE
-616 ESADTKLKPYHA
+616 ETTDTKLKPYHA
-628 ISLIAIFAIMIPIF
+628 ISLIAIFAIMVPIF
-642 VMNLSRNNNSKD
+642 VMNFSRNNNSKD
-654 YSNHDYSYNMMN
+654 FSNHDYSYNMMN

-720 GRWLGDISDAVDK
+720 GRWLGSISDAVDK

-749 GLYRL
+749 GLERL

-780 FFKVLTVNDYKNIA
+780 FFKVLTVNDYKAIA
-794 FEHLKRDYE
+794 KEHLKRNYE
-803 NEKVAADLNAL
+803 NEKVASDLNAL

-819 ISVERKNIY
+819 ISVERKNNY

-835 FVKMYELPFPQFKT
+835 FVKMYELPFPELKT
-849 EEDYWNSYTMQGTAE
+849 EEDYWNSYTMKGTAE

-891 KIKMYQKLLGFI
+891 RIKTYQKLLGFM
-903 GNGDTAKNGITK
+903 GNGDIAKNGITRE
-915 AEANQK
+915 EANAK
-921 IEEFKNLKREEEE
+921 IEEYKKLKREEEE

-947 FAVGNQAI
+947 FAIGNQAI
-955 MDNDYERAALMF
+955 LDEDYERATVMY

-986 SYEYLARSKDTPYEK
+986 SYEYLARSKNTPYEK
-1001 EAVYLNKAKDVLV
+1001 EAEYLNKAKDVMA

-1019 FHRGKDMGDAAREQ
+1019 FHRGKDMGDAARAQ
-1033 NQTYQ
+1033 NTTYQ
-1038 QIKQFMARIDAQ
+1038 QIMQFNNRLDLQ
-1050 LQTTRQQAD
+1050 LRTTRQQAD
-1059 NLKEQ
+1059 ALKQQ
-1064 AMKEDSFES
+1064 AIAENTFDS
-1073 YSSYANYIYQN
+1073 YTAYANYIYQN
-1084 RQDIEETLWAKLEA
+1084 RQDLDETIWAKTEA
-1098 KKRARSR
+1098 KKRAVNNTQ
-1105 EHLIGVN
+1105 LININ
-1112 KDISILYANIG
+1112 KELAILYANIG
-1123 DTANSINTLNETLR
+1123 DVNTGINILNDTLNLPNITR
-1137 MPDLTKEERTGLEFD
+1137 DDRRGVDFD
-1152 LANIYLNNKMYD
+1152 LASIYLNQKRYN
-1164 EAVYTYSKYTND
+1164 EAINIYSKYTND

-1185 YAIGHIYIEQNKIIE
+1185 YAIGHIYIEQNMIVE
-1200 ALNVYNDFKKR
+1200 ALNIYNDFKVR
-1211 MSPLASTNE
+1211 MSPLAKDNQ
-1220 VISNLDKDVESR
+1220 VIANLDKDVESR
-1232 RVQIMQYIGTVGV
+1232 RVQIMQYLGTVGA

>member
-21 IDELAKKLEKDRE
+21 IDELTKKLEKDRE
-34 LIEEYINNLQSN
+34 LIEEYINNLQN
-46 KKSNTKVNK
+46 AQKNNAKNNK
-55 KEKANS
+55 KEKSNREKS
-61 RNESRGNIISKLFS
+61 ENILSKLFS
-75 KKDNQEPIFKRYEIK
+75 KSSDSEPIFKKYEIK
-90 PYHLSKIDAVFAAV
+90 PYHLSKIDIIFSSVA
-104 SFLFTF
+104 FLFTF
-110 FLYLFTLTP
+110 LLYLFTLTP

-151 KLFTYIPIGNIA
+151 KLFTYIPFGNIA
-163 WRTNLFSGTCAAFA
+163 WRTNLFSGTCGAIA

-198 SPIVHIPALLSSV
+198 SPVVHIPALLASV

-233 LQIASML
+233 LQVASML
-240 LILVYWLE
+240 LILVYWFE
-248 NVWKHADD
+248 AVWQHVDD
-256 DVPYYGSK
+256 DVPYYGNK
-264 HLMAFGFLYGVALA
+264 YLMAFGFLYGVALA

-293 IAVVLFLVHKDRYIN
+293 IAIVLFLVHKDRYIE
-308 NIETSFIS
+308 NIETPFIS

-354 FSIIFKPFAD
+354 FSILFKPFTD
-364 MDILSDIFTALANG
+364 MNILSDIFTALANG
-378 SYLRPDMLV
+378 SYLRPDMIQ
-387 NLKAPTYPTLYKGMF
+387 NLKAPFYPTLYKGMF

-413 WCLVYRYFLCKID
+413 WVLVYRYFLCKID
-426 KFNNDNDFITGISI
+426 KFNNDNDFITGISFS
-440 VYYKMLLM
+440 YYKMLLM

-498 GNDVAAAFIL
+498 GNDIAAAFIL

-525 ALGLLFLIP
+525 VLGLLFLIP

-556 FAVSLMAYT
+556 FGVSLMAYT

-605 NIKNVLKPAKE
+605 NIKNVLKKPSE
-616 ESADTKLKPYHA
+616 ETTDTKLKPYHA
-628 ISLIAIFAIMIPIF
+628 ISLIVIFAIMVPIF
-642 VMNLSRNNNSKD
+642 VMNFSRNNNSKD
-654 YSNHDYSYNMMN
+654 FSNHDYSYNMMN

-720 GRWLGDISDAVDK
+720 GRWLGSISDAVDK

-749 GLYRL
+749 GLERL

-780 FFKVLTVNDYKNIA
+780 FFKVLTVNDYKAIA
-794 FEHLKRDYE
+794 REHLKRNYE
-803 NEKVAADLNAL
+803 NEKVASDLNAL

-819 ISVERKNIY
+819 ISVERKNNY

-835 FVKMYELPFPQFKT
+835 FVKMYELPFPELKT
-849 EEDYWNSYTMQGTAE
+849 EEDYWNSYTMKGTAE

-891 KIKMYQKLLGFI
+891 RIKTYQKLLGFM
-903 GNGDTAKNGITK
+903 GNGDIAKNGITRE
-915 AEANQK
+915 EANAK
-921 IEEFKNLKREEEE
+921 IEEYKKLKREEEE

-947 FAVGNQAI
+947 FAIGNQAI
-955 MDNDYERAALMF
+955 LDEDYERATVMY

-986 SYEYLARSKDTPYEK
+986 SYEYLARSKNTPYEK
-1001 EAVYLNKAKDVLV
+1001 EAEYLNKAKDVMA

-1019 FHRGKDMGDAAREQ
+1019 FHRGKDMGDAARAQ
-1033 NQTYQ
+1033 NTTYQ
-1038 QIKQFMARIDAQ
+1038 QIMQFNNRLDLQ
-1050 LQTTRQQAD
+1050 LRTTRQQAD
-1059 NLKEQ
+1059 ALKQQ
-1064 AMKEDSFES
+1064 AIAENTFDS
-1073 YSSYANYIYQN
+1073 YTAYANYIYQN
-1084 RQDIEETLWAKLEA
+1084 RQDLDETIWAKTEA
-1098 KKRARSR
+1098 KKRAVNNTQ
-1105 EHLIGVN
+1105 LVNVN
-1112 KDISILYANIG
+1112 KELAILYANIG
-1123 DTANSINTLNETLR
+1123 DVNTGINILNDTLNLPNITR
-1137 MPDLTKEERTGLEFD
+1137 DDRRGVDFD
-1152 LANIYLNNKMYD
+1152 LASIYLNQKRYN
-1164 EAVYTYSKYTND
+1164 EAINIYSKYTND

-1185 YAIGHIYIEQNKIIE
+1185 YAIGHIYIEQNMIVE
-1200 ALNVYNDFKKR
+1200 ALNVYNDFKVR
-1211 MSPLASTNE
+1211 MSPLAKDNQ
-1220 VISNLDKDVESR
+1220 VIANLDKDVESR
-1232 RVQIMQYIGTVGV
+1232 RVQIMQYLGTVGA

>member
-21 IDELAKKLEKDRE
+21 IDELTKKLEKDRE
-34 LIEEYINNLQSN
+34 LIEEYINNLQN
-46 KKSNTKVNK
+46 AQKNNAKNNK
-55 KEKANS
+55 KEKANKEKS
-61 RNESRGNIISKLFS
+61 ENILSKLFS
-75 KKDNQEPIFKRYEIK
+75 KSSDSEPIFKKYEIK
-90 PYHLSKIDAVFAAV
+90 PYHLSKIDIIFSSVA
-104 SFLFTF
+104 FLFTF
-110 FLYLFTLTP
+110 LLYLFTLTP

-151 KLFTYIPIGNIA
+151 KLFTYIPFGNIA
-163 WRTNLFSGTCAAFA
+163 WRTNLFSGTCGAIA

-198 SPIVHIPALLSSV
+198 SPVVHIPALLASV

-240 LILVYWLE
+240 LILVYWFE
-248 NVWKHADD
+248 AVWQHADD
-256 DVPYYGSK
+256 DVTYYGNK
-264 HLMAFGFLYGVALA
+264 YLMAFGFLYGVALA

-293 IAVVLFLVHKDRYIN
+293 IAIVLFLVHKDRYIE
-308 NIETSFIS
+308 NIETPFIS

-354 FSIIFKPFAD
+354 FSILFKPFTD
-364 MDILSDIFTALANG
+364 MNILSDIFTALANG
-378 SYLRPDMLV
+378 SYLRPDMIQ
-387 NLKAPTYPTLYKGMF
+387 NLKAPFYPTLYKGMF

-413 WCLVYRYFLCKID
+413 WVLVYRYFLCKID
-426 KFNNDNDFITGISI
+426 KFNNDNDFITGISFS
-440 VYYKMLLM
+440 YYKMLLM

-498 GNDVAAAFIL
+498 GNDIAAAFIL

-525 ALGLLFLIP
+525 VLGLLFLIP

-556 FAVSLMAYT
+556 FGVSLMAYT

-605 NIKNVLKPAKE
+605 NIKNVLKKPSE
-616 ESADTKLKPYHA
+616 ETTDTKLKPYHA
-628 ISLIAIFAIMIPIF
+628 ISLIAIFAIMVPIF
-642 VMNLSRNNNSKD
+642 VMNFSRNNNSKD
-654 YSNHDYSYNMMN
+654 FSNHDYSYNMMN

-720 GRWLGDISDAVDK
+720 GRWLGSISDAVDK

-749 GLYRL
+749 GLERL

-780 FFKVLTVNDYKNIA
+780 FFKVLTVNDYKAIA
-794 FEHLKRDYE
+794 KEHLKRNYE
-803 NEKVAADLNAL
+803 NEKVASDLNAL

-819 ISVERKNIY
+819 ISVERKNNY

-835 FVKMYELPFPQFKT
+835 FVKMYELPFPELKT
-849 EEDYWNSYTMQGTAE
+849 EEDYWNSYTMKGTAE

-891 KIKMYQKLLGFI
+891 RIKTYQKLLGFM
-903 GNGDTAKNGITK
+903 GNGDIAKNGITRE
-915 AEANQK
+915 EANAK
-921 IEEFKNLKREEEE
+921 IEEYKNLKRQEEE

-947 FAVGNQAI
+947 FAIGNQAI
-955 MDNDYERAALMF
+955 LDEDYERATVMY

-986 SYEYLARSKDTPYEK
+986 SYEYLARSKNTPYEK
-1001 EAVYLNKAKDVLV
+1001 EAEYLNKAKDVMA

-1019 FHRGKDMGDAAREQ
+1019 FHRGKDMGDAARAQ
-1033 NQTYQ
+1033 NTTYQ
-1038 QIKQFMARIDAQ
+1038 QIMQFNNRLDLQ
-1050 LQTTRQQAD
+1050 LRTTRQQAD
-1059 NLKEQ
+1059 ALKQQ
-1064 AMKEDSFES
+1064 AIAENTFDS
-1073 YSSYANYIYQN
+1073 YTAYANYIYQN
-1084 RQDIEETLWAKLEA
+1084 RQDLDETIWAKTEA
-1098 KKRARSR
+1098 KKRAVNNTQ
-1105 EHLIGVN
+1105 LINVN
-1112 KDISILYANIG
+1112 KELAILYANIG
-1123 DTANSINTLNETLR
+1123 DVNTGINILNDTLNLPNITR
-1137 MPDLTKEERTGLEFD
+1137 DDRRGVDFD
-1152 LANIYLNNKMYD
+1152 LASIYLNQKRYN
-1164 EAVYTYSKYTND
+1164 EAINIYSKYTND

-1185 YAIGHIYIEQNKIIE
+1185 YAIGHIYIEQNMIVE
-1200 ALNVYNDFKKR
+1200 ALNVYNDFKVR
-1211 MSPLASTNE
+1211 MSPLAKDNQ
-1220 VISNLDKDVESR
+1220 VIANLDKDVESR
-1232 RVQIMQYIGTVGV
+1232 RVQIMQYLGTVGA

>member
-21 IDELAKKLEKDRE
+21 IDELTKKLEKDRE
-34 LIEEYINNLQSN
+34 LIEEYINNLQN
-46 KKSNTKVNK
+46 AQKNNAKNNK
-55 KEKANS
+55 KEKSNKEKS
-61 RNESRGNIISKLFS
+61 ENILSKLFS
-75 KKDNQEPIFKRYEIK
+75 KSSDSEPIFKKYEIK
-90 PYHLSKIDAVFAAV
+90 PYHLSKIDIIFSSVA
-104 SFLFTF
+104 FLFTF
-110 FLYLFTLTP
+110 LLYLFTLTP

-151 KLFTYIPIGNIA
+151 KLFTYIPFGNIA
-163 WRTNLFSGTCAAFA
+163 WRTNLFSGTCGAIA

-198 SPIVHIPALLSSV
+198 SPVVHIPALLASV

-240 LILVYWLE
+240 LILVYWFE
-248 NVWKHADD
+248 AVWQHADD
-256 DVPYYGSK
+256 DVPYYGNK
-264 HLMAFGFLYGVALA
+264 YLMAFGFLYGVALA

-293 IAVVLFLVHKDRYIN
+293 IAIVLFLVHKDRYIE
-308 NIETSFIS
+308 NIETPFIS

-354 FSIIFKPFAD
+354 FSILFKPFTD
-364 MDILSDIFTALANG
+364 MNILSDIFTALANG
-378 SYLRPDMLV
+378 SYLRPDMIQ
-387 NLKAPTYPTLYKGMF
+387 NLKAPFYPTLYKGMF

-413 WCLVYRYFLCKID
+413 WVLVYRYFLCKID
-426 KFNNDNDFITGISI
+426 KFNNDNDFITGISFS
-440 VYYKMLLM
+440 YYKMLLM

-498 GNDVAAAFIL
+498 GNDIAAAFIL

-525 ALGLLFLIP
+525 VLGLLFLIP

-556 FAVSLMAYT
+556 FGVSLMAYT

-605 NIKNVLKPAKE
+605 NIKNVLKKPSE
-616 ESADTKLKPYHA
+616 ETTDTKLKPYHA
-628 ISLIAIFAIMIPIF
+628 ISLIAIFAIMVPIF
-642 VMNLSRNNNSKD
+642 VMNFSRNNNSKD
-654 YSNHDYSYNMMN
+654 FSNHDYSYNMMN

-720 GRWLGDISDAVDK
+720 GRWLGSISDAVDK

-749 GLYRL
+749 GLERL

-780 FFKVLTVNDYKNIA
+780 FFKVLTVNDYKAIA
-794 FEHLKRDYE
+794 KEHLKRNYE
-803 NEKVAADLNAL
+803 NEKVASDLNAL

-819 ISVERKNIY
+819 ISVERKNNY

-835 FVKMYELPFPQFKT
+835 FVKMYELPFPELKT
-849 EEDYWNSYTMQGTAE
+849 EEDYWNSYTMKGTAE

-891 KIKMYQKLLGFI
+891 RIKTYQKLLGFM
-903 GNGDTAKNGITK
+903 GNGDIAKNGITRE
-915 AEANQK
+915 EANAK
-921 IEEFKNLKREEEE
+921 IEEYKKLKREEEE

-947 FAVGNQAI
+947 FAIGNQAI
-955 MDNDYERAALMF
+955 LDEDYERATVMY

-986 SYEYLARSKDTPYEK
+986 SYEYLARSKNTPYEK
-1001 EAVYLNKAKDVLV
+1001 ESEYLNKAKDVMA

-1019 FHRGKDMGDAAREQ
+1019 FHRGKDMGDAARAQ
-1033 NQTYQ
+1033 NTTYQ
-1038 QIKQFMARIDAQ
+1038 QIMQFNNRLDLQ
-1050 LQTTRQQAD
+1050 LRTTRQQAD
-1059 NLKEQ
+1059 ALKQQ
-1064 AMKEDSFES
+1064 AIAENTFDS
-1073 YSSYANYIYQN
+1073 YTAYANYIYQN
-1084 RQDIEETLWAKLEA
+1084 RQDLDETIWAKTEA
-1098 KKRARSR
+1098 KKRAVNNTQ
-1105 EHLIGVN
+1105 LINVN
-1112 KDISILYANIG
+1112 KELAILYANIG
-1123 DTANSINTLNETLR
+1123 DVNTGINILNDTLNLPNITR
-1137 MPDLTKEERTGLEFD
+1137 DDRRGVDFD
-1152 LANIYLNNKMYD
+1152 LASIYLNQKRYN
-1164 EAVYTYSKYTND
+1164 EAINIYSKYTND

-1185 YAIGHIYIEQNKIIE
+1185 YAIGHIYIEQNMIVE
-1200 ALNVYNDFKKR
+1200 ALNVYNDFKVR
-1211 MSPLASTNE
+1211 MSPLAKDNQ
-1220 VISNLDKDVESR
+1220 VIANLDKDVESR
-1232 RVQIMQYIGTVGV
+1232 RVQIMQYLGTVGA

>member
-21 IDELAKKLEKDRE
+21 IDELTKKLEKDRE
-34 LIEEYINNLQSN
+34 LIEEYINNLQN
-46 KKSNTKVNK
+46 AQKNNAKNNK
-55 KEKANS
+55 KEKANKEKS
-61 RNESRGNIISKLFS
+61 ENILSKLFS
-75 KKDNQEPIFKRYEIK
+75 KSSDSEPIFKKYEIK
-90 PYHLSKIDAVFAAV
+90 PYHLSKIDIIFSSAA
-104 SFLFTF
+104 FLFTF
-110 FLYLFTLTP
+110 LLYLFTLTP

-151 KLFTYIPIGNIA
+151 KLFTYIPFGNIA
-163 WRTNLFSGTCAAFA
+163 WRTNLFSGTCGAIA

-198 SPIVHIPALLSSV
+198 SPVVHIPALLASV

-240 LILVYWLE
+240 LILVYWFE
-248 NVWKHADD
+248 AVWQHADD
-256 DVPYYGSK
+256 DVPYYGNK
-264 HLMAFGFLYGVALA
+264 YLMAFGFLYGVALA

-293 IAVVLFLVHKDRYIN
+293 IAIVLFLVHKDRYIE
-308 NIETSFIS
+308 NIETPFIS

-354 FSIIFKPFAD
+354 FSILFKPFTD
-364 MDILSDIFTALANG
+364 MNILSDIFTALANG
-378 SYLRPDMLV
+378 SYLRPDMIQ
-387 NLKAPTYPTLYKGMF
+387 NLKAPFYPTLYKGMF

-413 WCLVYRYFLCKID
+413 WVLVYRYFLCKID
-426 KFNNDNDFITGISI
+426 KFNNDNDFITGISFS
-440 VYYKMLLM
+440 YYKMLLM

-498 GNDVAAAFIL
+498 GNDIAAAFIL

-525 ALGLLFLIP
+525 VLGLLFLIP

-556 FAVSLMAYT
+556 FGVSLMAYT

-605 NIKNVLKPAKE
+605 NIKNVLKKPSE
-616 ESADTKLKPYHA
+616 ETTDTKLKPYHA
-628 ISLIAIFAIMIPIF
+628 ISLIAIFAIMVPIF
-642 VMNLSRNNNSKD
+642 VMNFSRNNNSKD
-654 YSNHDYSYNMMN
+654 FSNHDYSYNMMN

-720 GRWLGDISDAVDK
+720 GRWLGSISDAVDK

-749 GLYRL
+749 GLERL

-780 FFKVLTVNDYKNIA
+780 FFKVLTVNDYKAIA
-794 FEHLKRDYE
+794 KEHLKRNYE
-803 NEKVAADLNAL
+803 NEKVASDLNAL

-819 ISVERKNIY
+819 ISVERKNNY

-835 FVKMYELPFPQFKT
+835 FVKMYELPFPELKT
-849 EEDYWNSYTMQGTAE
+849 EEDYWNSYTMKGTAE

-891 KIKMYQKLLGFI
+891 RIKTYQKLLGFM
-903 GNGDTAKNGITK
+903 GNGDIAKNGITRE
-915 AEANQK
+915 EANAK
-921 IEEFKNLKREEEE
+921 IEEYKKLKREEEE

-947 FAVGNQAI
+947 FAIGNQAI
-955 MDNDYERAALMF
+955 LDEDYERATVMY

-986 SYEYLARSKDTPYEK
+986 SYEYLARSKNTPYEK
-1001 EAVYLNKAKDVLV
+1001 ESEYLNKAKDVMA

-1019 FHRGKDMGDAAREQ
+1019 FHRGKDMGDAARAQ
-1033 NQTYQ
+1033 NTTYQ
-1038 QIKQFMARIDAQ
+1038 QIMQFNNRLDLQ
-1050 LQTTRQQAD
+1050 LRTTRQQAD
-1059 NLKEQ
+1059 ALKQQ
-1064 AMKEDSFES
+1064 AIAENTFDS
-1073 YSSYANYIYQN
+1073 YTAYANYIYQN
-1084 RQDIEETLWAKLEA
+1084 RQDLDETIWAKTEA
-1098 KKRARSR
+1098 KKRAVNNTQ
-1105 EHLIGVN
+1105 LINVN
-1112 KDISILYANIG
+1112 KELAILYANIG
-1123 DTANSINTLNETLR
+1123 DVNTGINILNDTLNLPNITR
-1137 MPDLTKEERTGLEFD
+1137 DDRRGVDFD
-1152 LANIYLNNKMYD
+1152 LASIYLNQKRYN
-1164 EAVYTYSKYTND
+1164 EAINIYSKYTND

-1185 YAIGHIYIEQNKIIE
+1185 YAIGHIYIEQNMIVE
-1200 ALNVYNDFKKR
+1200 ALNVYNDFKVR
-1211 MSPLASTNE
+1211 MSPLAKDNQ
-1220 VISNLDKDVESR
+1220 VIANLDKDVESR
-1232 RVQIMQYIGTVGV
+1232 RVQIMQYLGTVGA

>member
-21 IDELAKKLEKDRE
+21 IDELTKKLEKDRE
-34 LIEEYINNLQSN
+34 LIEEYINNLQN
-46 KKSNTKVNK
+46 AQKNNPKNNK
-55 KEKANS
+55 KEKANK
-61 RNESRGNIISKLFS
+61 EKGENILSKLFS
-75 KKDNQEPIFKRYEIK
+75 KSSDSEPIFKKYEIK
-90 PYHLSKIDAVFAAV
+90 PYHLSKIDIIFSSVA
-104 SFLFTF
+104 FLFTF
-110 FLYLFTLTP
+110 LLYLFTLTP

-151 KLFTYIPIGNIA
+151 KLFTYIPFGNIA
-163 WRTNLFSGTCAAFA
+163 WRTNLFSGTCGAIA

-198 SPIVHIPALLSSV
+198 SPVVHIPALLASV

-240 LILVYWLE
+240 LILVYWFE
-248 NVWKHADD
+248 AVWQHAND
-256 DVPYYGSK
+256 DVPYYGNK
-264 HLMAFGFLYGVALA
+264 YLMAFGFLYGVALA

-293 IAVVLFLVHKDRYIN
+293 IAIVLFLVHKDRYIE
-308 NIETSFIS
+308 NIETPFIS

-354 FSIIFKPFAD
+354 FSILFKPFTD
-364 MDILSDIFTALANG
+364 MNILSDIFTALANG
-378 SYLRPDMLV
+378 SYLRPDMIQ
-387 NLKAPTYPTLYKGMF
+387 NLKAPFYPTLYKGMF

-413 WCLVYRYFLCKID
+413 WVLVYRYFLCKID
-426 KFNNDNDFITGISI
+426 KFNNDNDFITGISFS
-440 VYYKMLLM
+440 YYKMLLM

-498 GNDVAAAFIL
+498 GNDIAAAFIL
-508 HPEQVS
+508 HPEQVT

-525 ALGLLFLIP
+525 VLGLLFLIP

-556 FAVSLMAYT
+556 FGVSLMAYT

-605 NIKNVLKPAKE
+605 NIKNVLKKPSE
-616 ESADTKLKPYHA
+616 ETTDTKLKPYHA
-628 ISLIAIFAIMIPIF
+628 ISLVAIFAIMIPIF
-642 VMNLSRNNNSKD
+642 VMNFSRNNNSKD
-654 YSNHDYSYNMMN
+654 FSNHDYSYNMMN

-720 GRWLGDISDAVDK
+720 GRWLGSISDAVDK

-749 GLYRL
+749 GLERL

-780 FFKVLTVNDYKNIA
+780 FFKVLTVNDYKAIA
-794 FEHLKRDYE
+794 REHLKRNYE
-803 NEKVAADLNAL
+803 NEKVASDLNAL

-819 ISVERKNIY
+819 ISVERKNNY

-835 FVKMYELPFPQFKT
+835 FVKMYELPFPELKT
-849 EEDYWNSYTMQGTAE
+849 EEDYWNSYTMKGTAE

-891 KIKMYQKLLGFI
+891 RIKTYQKLLGFM
-903 GNGDTAKNGITK
+903 GNGDIAKNGITRE
-915 AEANQK
+915 EANAK
-921 IEEFKNLKREEEE
+921 IEEYKKLKREEEE

-947 FAVGNQAI
+947 FAIGNQAI
-955 MDNDYERAALMF
+955 LDEDYERATVMY

-1001 EAVYLNKAKDVLV
+1001 EAEYLNKAKDVMA

-1019 FHRGKDMGDAAREQ
+1019 FHRGKDIGDAARSQ
-1033 NQTYQ
+1033 NTTYQ
-1038 QIKQFMARIDAQ
+1038 QIMQFNNRLDLQ
-1050 LQTTRQQAD
+1050 LRTTRQQAD
-1059 NLKEQ
+1059 ALKQQ
-1064 AMKEDSFES
+1064 AIAENTFDS
-1073 YSSYANYIYQN
+1073 YTAYANYIYQN
-1084 RQDIEETLWAKLEA
+1084 RQDLDETIWAKTEA
-1098 KKRARSR
+1098 KKRAINNTQ
-1105 EHLIGVN
+1105 LINVN
-1112 KDISILYANIG
+1112 KELAILYANIG
-1123 DTANSINTLNETLR
+1123 DVNTGINILNDTLNLPNITR
-1137 MPDLTKEERTGLEFD
+1137 DDRRGVDFD
-1152 LANIYLNNKMYD
+1152 LASIYLNQKRYN
-1164 EAVYTYSKYTND
+1164 EAINIYSKYTND

-1185 YAIGHIYIEQNKIIE
+1185 YAIGHIYIEQNMIVE
-1200 ALNVYNDFKKR
+1200 ALNVYNDFKVR
-1211 MSPLASTNE
+1211 MSPLAKDNQ
-1220 VISNLDKDVESR
+1220 VIANLDKDVESR
-1232 RVQIMQYIGTVGV
+1232 RVQIMQYLGTVGA

>member
-21 IDELAKKLEKDRE
+21 IDELTKKLEKDRE
-34 LIEEYINNLQSN
+34 LIEEYINNLQN
-46 KKSNTKVNK
+46 AQKNNAKNNK
-55 KEKANS
+55 KEKSNKEKS
-61 RNESRGNIISKLFS
+61 ENILSKLFS
-75 KKDNQEPIFKRYEIK
+75 KSSDSEPIFKKYEIK
-90 PYHLSKIDAVFAAV
+90 PYHLSKIDIIFSSVA
-104 SFLFTF
+104 FLFTF
-110 FLYLFTLTP
+110 LLYLFTLTP

-151 KLFTYIPIGNIA
+151 KLFAYIPFGNIA
-163 WRTNLFSGTCAAFA
+163 WRTNLFSGTCGAIA

-198 SPIVHIPALLSSV
+198 SPVVHIPALLASV

-240 LILVYWLE
+240 LILVYWFE
-248 NVWKHADD
+248 AVWQHADD
-256 DVPYYGSK
+256 DVPYYGNK
-264 HLMAFGFLYGVALA
+264 YLMAFGFLYGVALA

-293 IAVVLFLVHKDRYIN
+293 IAIVLFLVHKDRYIE
-308 NIETSFIS
+308 NIETPFIS

-354 FSIIFKPFAD
+354 FSILFKPFTD
-364 MDILSDIFTALANG
+364 MNILSDIFTALANG
-378 SYLRPDMLV
+378 SYLRPDMIQ
-387 NLKAPTYPTLYKGMF
+387 NLKAPFYPTLYKGMF

-413 WCLVYRYFLCKID
+413 WVLVYRYFLCKID
-426 KFNNDNDFITGISI
+426 KFNNDNDFITGISFS
-440 VYYKMLLM
+440 YYKMLLM

-498 GNDVAAAFIL
+498 GNDIAAAFIL

-525 ALGLLFLIP
+525 VLGLLFLIP

-556 FAVSLMAYT
+556 FGVSLMAYT

-605 NIKNVLKPAKE
+605 NIKNVLKKPSE
-616 ESADTKLKPYHA
+616 ETTDTKLKPYHA
-628 ISLIAIFAIMIPIF
+628 ISLIAIFAIMVPIF

-654 YSNHDYSYNMMN
+654 FSNHDYSYNMMN

-720 GRWLGDISDAVDK
+720 GRWLGSISDAVDK

-749 GLYRL
+749 GLERL

-780 FFKVLTVNDYKNIA
+780 FFKVLTVNDYKAIA
-794 FEHLKRDYE
+794 KEHLKRNYE
-803 NEKVAADLNAL
+803 NEKVASDLNAL

-819 ISVERKNIY
+819 ISVERKNNY

-835 FVKMYELPFPQFKT
+835 FVKMYELPFPELKT
-849 EEDYWNSYTMQGTAE
+849 EEDYWNSYTMKGTAE

-891 KIKMYQKLLGFI
+891 RIKTYQKLLGFM
-903 GNGDTAKNGITK
+903 GNGDIAKNGITRE
-915 AEANQK
+915 EANAK
-921 IEEFKNLKREEEE
+921 IEEYKKLKREEEE

-947 FAVGNQAI
+947 FAIGNQAI
-955 MDNDYERAALMF
+955 LDEDYERATVMY

-986 SYEYLARSKDTPYEK
+986 SYEYLARSKNTPYEK
-1001 EAVYLNKAKDVLV
+1001 ESEYLNKAKDVMA

-1019 FHRGKDMGDAAREQ
+1019 FHRGKDMGDAARAQ
-1033 NQTYQ
+1033 NTTYQ
-1038 QIKQFMARIDAQ
+1038 QIMQFNNRLDLQ
-1050 LQTTRQQAD
+1050 LRTTRQQAD
-1059 NLKEQ
+1059 ALKQQ
-1064 AMKEDSFES
+1064 AIAENTFDS
-1073 YSSYANYIYQN
+1073 YTAYANYIYQN
-1084 RQDIEETLWAKLEA
+1084 RQDLDETIWAKTEA
-1098 KKRARSR
+1098 KKRAVNNTQ
-1105 EHLIGVN
+1105 LINVN
-1112 KDISILYANIG
+1112 KELAILYANIG
-1123 DTANSINTLNETLR
+1123 DVNTGINILNDTLNLPNITR
-1137 MPDLTKEERTGLEFD
+1137 DDRRGVDFD
-1152 LANIYLNNKMYD
+1152 LASIYLNQKRYN
-1164 EAVYTYSKYTND
+1164 EAINIYSKYTND

-1185 YAIGHIYIEQNKIIE
+1185 YAIGHIYIEQNMIVE
-1200 ALNVYNDFKKR
+1200 ALNVYNDFKVR
-1211 MSPLASTNE
+1211 MSPLAKDNQ
-1220 VISNLDKDVESR
+1220 VIANLDKDVESR
-1232 RVQIMQYIGTVGV
+1232 RVQIMQYLGTVGA

>member
-21 IDELAKKLEKDRE
+21 IDELTKKLEKDRE
-34 LIEEYINNLQSN
+34 LIEEYINNLQN
-46 KKSNTKVNK
+46 AQKNNAKNNK
-55 KEKANS
+55 KEKANKEKS
-61 RNESRGNIISKLFS
+61 ENILSKLFS
-75 KKDNQEPIFKRYEIK
+75 KSSDSEPIFKKYEIK
-90 PYHLSKIDAVFAAV
+90 PYHISKIDIIFSSAA
-104 SFLFTF
+104 FLFTF
-110 FLYLFTLTP
+110 LLYLFTLTP

-151 KLFTYIPIGNIA
+151 KLFTYIPFGNIA
-163 WRTNLFSGTCAAFA
+163 WRTNLFSGTCGAIA

-198 SPIVHIPALLSSV
+198 SPVVHIPALLASV

-240 LILVYWLE
+240 LILVYWFE
-248 NVWKHADD
+248 AVWQHADD
-256 DVPYYGSK
+256 DVPYYGNK
-264 HLMAFGFLYGVALA
+264 YLMAFGFLYGVALA

-293 IAVVLFLVHKDRYIN
+293 IAIVLFLVHKDRYIE
-308 NIETSFIS
+308 NIETPFIS

-354 FSIIFKPFAD
+354 FSILFKPFTD
-364 MDILSDIFTALANG
+364 MNILSDIFTALANG
-378 SYLRPDMLV
+378 SYLRPDMIQ
-387 NLKAPTYPTLYKGMF
+387 NLKAPFYPTLYKGMF

-413 WCLVYRYFLCKID
+413 WVLVYRYFLCKID
-426 KFNNDNDFITGISI
+426 KFNNDNDFITGISFS
-440 VYYKMLLM
+440 YYKMLLM

-498 GNDVAAAFIL
+498 GNDIAAAFIL

-525 ALGLLFLIP
+525 VLGLLFLIP

-556 FAVSLMAYT
+556 FGVSLMAYT

-605 NIKNVLKPAKE
+605 NIKNVLKKPSE
-616 ESADTKLKPYHA
+616 ETTDTKLKPYHA
-628 ISLIAIFAIMIPIF
+628 ISLIAIFAIMVPIF
-642 VMNLSRNNNSKD
+642 VMNFSRNNNSKD
-654 YSNHDYSYNMMN
+654 FSNHDYSYNMMN

-720 GRWLGDISDAVDK
+720 GRWLGSISDAVDK

-749 GLYRL
+749 GLERL

-780 FFKVLTVNDYKNIA
+780 FFKVLTVNDYKAIA
-794 FEHLKRDYE
+794 KEHLKRNYE
-803 NEKVAADLNAL
+803 NEKVASDLNAL

-819 ISVERKNIY
+819 ISVERKNNY

-835 FVKMYELPFPQFKT
+835 FVKMYELPFPELKT
-849 EEDYWNSYTMQGTAE
+849 EEDYWNSYTMKGTAE

-891 KIKMYQKLLGFI
+891 RIKTYQKLLGFM
-903 GNGDTAKNGITK
+903 GNGDIAKNGITRE
-915 AEANQK
+915 EANAK
-921 IEEFKNLKREEEE
+921 IEEYKKLKREEEE

-947 FAVGNQAI
+947 FAIGNQAI
-955 MDNDYERAALMF
+955 LDEDYERATVMY

-986 SYEYLARSKDTPYEK
+986 SYEYLARSKNTPYEK
-1001 EAVYLNKAKDVLV
+1001 EAEYLNKAKDVMA

-1019 FHRGKDMGDAAREQ
+1019 FHRGKDMGDAARAQ
-1033 NQTYQ
+1033 NTTYQ
-1038 QIKQFMARIDAQ
+1038 QIMQFNNRLDLQ
-1050 LQTTRQQAD
+1050 LRTTRQQAD
-1059 NLKEQ
+1059 ALKQQ
-1064 AMKEDSFES
+1064 AIAENTFDS
-1073 YSSYANYIYQN
+1073 YTAYANYIYQN
-1084 RQDIEETLWAKLEA
+1084 RQDLDETIWAKTEA
-1098 KKRARSR
+1098 KKRAVNNTQ
-1105 EHLIGVN
+1105 LINVN
-1112 KDISILYANIG
+1112 KELAILYANIG
-1123 DTANSINTLNETLR
+1123 DVNTGINILNDTLNLPNITR
-1137 MPDLTKEERTGLEFD
+1137 DDRRGVDFD
-1152 LANIYLNNKMYD
+1152 LASIYLNQKRYN
-1164 EAVYTYSKYTND
+1164 EAINIYSKYTND

-1185 YAIGHIYIEQNKIIE
+1185 YAIGHIYIEQNMIVE
-1200 ALNVYNDFKKR
+1200 ALNVYNDFKVR
-1211 MSPLASTNE
+1211 MSPLAKDNQ
-1220 VISNLDKDVESR
+1220 VIANLDKDVESR
-1232 RVQIMQYIGTVGV
+1232 RVQIMQYLGTVGA

>member
-21 IDELAKKLEKDRE
+21 IDELTKKLEKDRE
-34 LIEEYINNLQSN
+34 LIEEYINNLQN
-46 KKSNTKVNK
+46 NQKNNNK
-55 KEKANS
+55 KEKVNK
-61 RNESRGNIISKLFS
+61 EKGENIFSKLFS
-75 KKDNQEPIFKRYEIK
+75 KSSDSEPIFKKYEIK
-90 PYHLSKIDAVFAAV
+90 PYHLSKIDIIFSAAA
-104 SFLFTF
+104 FLFTF
-110 FLYLFTLTP
+110 LLYLFTLTP

-151 KLFTYIPIGNIA
+151 KLFTYIPFGNIA
-163 WRTNLFSGTCAAFA
+163 WRTNLFSGTCGAIA

-198 SPIVHIPALLSSV
+198 SPVVHIPALLASV

-240 LILVYWLE
+240 LILVYWFE
-248 NVWKHADD
+248 AVWQHADD
-256 DVPYYGSK
+256 DVPYYGNK
-264 HLMAFGFLYGVALA
+264 YLMAFGFLYGVALA

-293 IAVVLFLVHKDRYIN
+293 IAIVLFLVHKDRYIE
-308 NIETSFIS
+308 NIETPFIS

-354 FSIIFKPFAD
+354 FSILFKPFTD
-364 MDILSDIFTALANG
+364 MNILSDIFTALANG
-378 SYLRPDMLV
+378 SYLRPDMIQ
-387 NLKAPTYPTLYKGMF
+387 NLKAPFYPTLYKGMF

-413 WCLVYRYFLCKID
+413 WVLVYRYFLCKID
-426 KFNNDNDFITGISI
+426 KFNNDNDFITGISFS
-440 VYYKMLLM
+440 YYKMLLM

-498 GNDVAAAFIL
+498 GNDIAAAFIL

-525 ALGLLFLIP
+525 VLGLLFLIP

-556 FAVSLMAYT
+556 FGVSLMAYT

-605 NIKNVLKPAKE
+605 NIKNVLKKPSE
-616 ESADTKLKPYHA
+616 EITDTKLKPYHA
-628 ISLIAIFAIMIPIF
+628 ISLIAIFAIMVPIF

-654 YSNHDYSYNMMN
+654 FSNHDYSYNMMN

-720 GRWLGDISDAVDK
+720 GRWLGSISDAVDK

-738 GRPYYMAWRRD
+738 GRPYYMAWKRD
-749 GLYRL
+749 GLERL

-780 FFKVLTVNDYKNIA
+780 FFKVLTVNDYKAIA
-794 FEHLKRDYE
+794 KEHLKRNYE
-803 NEKVAADLNAL
+803 NEKVASDLNAL

-819 ISVERKNIY
+819 ISVERKNNY

-835 FVKMYELPFPQFKT
+835 FVKMYELPFPELKT
-849 EEDYWNSYTMQGTAE
+849 EEDYWASYTMKGTAE

-891 KIKMYQKLLGFI
+891 RIKTYQKLLGFM
-903 GNGDTAKNGITK
+903 GNGDVAKNGITRE
-915 AEANQK
+915 EANAK
-921 IEEFKNLKREEEE
+921 IEEYKNLKREEEE

-947 FAVGNQAI
+947 FAIGNQAI
-955 MDNDYERAALMF
+955 LDGDYERATVMY

-1001 EAVYLNKAKDVLV
+1001 EAEYLNKAKDVMA

-1019 FHRGKDMGDAAREQ
+1019 FHRGKDMGDAARAQ
-1033 NQTYQ
+1033 NTTYQ
-1038 QIKQFMARIDAQ
+1038 QIMQFNNRLDLQ
-1050 LQTTRQQAD
+1050 LRTTRQQSDA
-1059 NLKEQ
+1059 LKQQ
-1064 AMKEDSFES
+1064 AIEENTFDS
-1073 YSSYANYIYQN
+1073 YSAYANYIYQN
-1084 RQDIEETLWAKLEA
+1084 RQDLDETIWAKTEA
-1098 KKRARSR
+1098 KKRAVNNTQ
-1105 EHLIGVN
+1105 LVNVN
-1112 KDISILYANIG
+1112 KELAILYANIG
-1123 DTANSINTLNETLR
+1123 DVNTGINILNDTLNLPNITR
-1137 MPDLTKEERTGLEFD
+1137 DDRRGIDFD
-1152 LANIYLNNKMYD
+1152 LASIYLNQKRYN
-1164 EAVYTYSKYTND
+1164 EAVNIYSKYTND

-1185 YAIGHIYIEQNKIIE
+1185 YAIGHIYIEQNMIVE
-1200 ALNVYNDFKKR
+1200 ALNIYNDFKLR
-1211 MSPLASTNE
+1211 MSPLAKDNQ
-1220 VISNLDKDVESR
+1220 VIANLDKDVESR
-1232 RVQIMQYIGTVGV
+1232 RLQIMQYLGTVGV

>member
-21 IDELAKKLEKDRE
+21 IDELTKKLEKDRE
-34 LIEEYINNLQSN
+34 LIEEYINNLQN
-46 KKSNTKVNK
+46 AQKNNAKNNK
-55 KEKANS
+55 KEKSNKEKS
-61 RNESRGNIISKLFS
+61 ENILSKLFS
-75 KKDNQEPIFKRYEIK
+75 KSSDSEPIFKKYEIK
-90 PYHLSKIDAVFAAV
+90 PYHLSKIDIIFSSAA
-104 SFLFTF
+104 FLFTF
-110 FLYLFTLTP
+110 LLYLFTLTP

-151 KLFTYIPIGNIA
+151 KLFTYIPFGNIA
-163 WRTNLFSGTCAAFA
+163 WRTNLFSGTCGAIA

-198 SPIVHIPALLSSV
+198 SPVVHIPALLASV

-240 LILVYWLE
+240 LILVYWFE
-248 NVWKHADD
+248 AVWQHAAD
-256 DVPYYGSK
+256 DVPYYGNK
-264 HLMAFGFLYGVALA
+264 YLMAFGFLYGVALA

-293 IAVVLFLVHKDRYIN
+293 IAIVLFLVHKDRYIE
-308 NIETSFIS
+308 NIETPFIS

-354 FSIIFKPFAD
+354 FSILFKPFTD
-364 MDILSDIFTALANG
+364 MNILSDIFTALANG
-378 SYLRPDMLV
+378 SYLRPDMIQ
-387 NLKAPTYPTLYKGMF
+387 NLKAPFYPTLYKGMF

-413 WCLVYRYFLCKID
+413 WVLVYRYFLCKID
-426 KFNNDNDFITGISI
+426 KFNNDNDFITGISFS
-440 VYYKMLLM
+440 YYKMLLM

-498 GNDVAAAFIL
+498 GNDIAAAFIL

-525 ALGLLFLIP
+525 VLGLLFLIP

-556 FAVSLMAYT
+556 FGVSLMAYT

-605 NIKNVLKPAKE
+605 NIKNVLKKPSE
-616 ESADTKLKPYHA
+616 ETTDTKLKPYHA
-628 ISLIAIFAIMIPIF
+628 ISLIAIFAIMVPIF
-642 VMNLSRNNNSKD
+642 VMNFSRNNNSKD
-654 YSNHDYSYNMMN
+654 FSNHDYSYNMMN

-720 GRWLGDISDAVDK
+720 GRWLGSISDAVDK

-749 GLYRL
+749 GLERL

-780 FFKVLTVNDYKNIA
+780 FFKVLTVNDYKAIA
-794 FEHLKRDYE
+794 KEHLKRNYE
-803 NEKVAADLNAL
+803 NEKVASDLNAL

-819 ISVERKNIY
+819 ISVERKNNY

-835 FVKMYELPFPQFKT
+835 FVKMYELPFPELKT
-849 EEDYWNSYTMQGTAE
+849 EEDYWNSYTMKGTAE

-891 KIKMYQKLLGFI
+891 RIKTYQKLLGFM
-903 GNGDTAKNGITK
+903 GNGDIAKNGITRE
-915 AEANQK
+915 EANAK
-921 IEEFKNLKREEEE
+921 IEEYKKLKREEEE

-947 FAVGNQAI
+947 FAIGNQAI
-955 MDNDYERAALMF
+955 LDEDYERATVMY

-986 SYEYLARSKDTPYEK
+986 SYEYLARSKNTPYEK
-1001 EAVYLNKAKDVLV
+1001 EAEYLNKAKDVMA

-1019 FHRGKDMGDAAREQ
+1019 FHRGKDMGDAVRAQ
-1033 NQTYQ
+1033 NTTYQ
-1038 QIKQFMARIDAQ
+1038 QIMQFNNRLDLQ
-1050 LQTTRQQAD
+1050 LRTTRQQAD
-1059 NLKEQ
+1059 ALKQQ
-1064 AMKEDSFES
+1064 AIAENTFDS
-1073 YSSYANYIYQN
+1073 YTAYANYIYQN
-1084 RQDIEETLWAKLEA
+1084 RQDLDETIWAKTEA
-1098 KKRARSR
+1098 KKRAVNNTQ
-1105 EHLIGVN
+1105 LINVN
-1112 KDISILYANIG
+1112 KELAILYANIG
-1123 DTANSINTLNETLR
+1123 DVNTGINILNDTLNLPNITR
-1137 MPDLTKEERTGLEFD
+1137 DDRRGVDFD
-1152 LANIYLNNKMYD
+1152 LASIYLNQKRYN
-1164 EAVYTYSKYTND
+1164 EAINIYSKYTND

-1185 YAIGHIYIEQNKIIE
+1185 YAIGHIYIEQNMIVE
-1200 ALNVYNDFKKR
+1200 ALNVYNDFKVR
-1211 MSPLASTNE
+1211 MSPLAKDNQ
-1220 VISNLDKDVESR
+1220 VIANLDKDVESR
-1232 RVQIMQYIGTVGV
+1232 RVQIMQYLGTVGA

>member
-21 IDELAKKLEKDRE
+21 IDELTKKLEKDRE
-34 LIEEYINNLQSN
+34 LIEEYINNLQN
-46 KKSNTKVNK
+46 AQKNNAKNNK
-55 KEKANS
+55 KEKSNKEKS
-61 RNESRGNIISKLFS
+61 ENILSKLFS
-75 KKDNQEPIFKRYEIK
+75 KSSNSEPIFKKYEIK
-90 PYHLSKIDAVFAAV
+90 PYHLSKIDIIFSSVA
-104 SFLFTF
+104 FLFTF
-110 FLYLFTLTP
+110 LLYLFTLTP

-151 KLFTYIPIGNIA
+151 KLFTYIPFGNIA
-163 WRTNLFSGTCAAFA
+163 WRTNLFSGTCGAIA

-198 SPIVHIPALLSSV
+198 SPVVHIPALLASV

-240 LILVYWLE
+240 LILVYWFE
-248 NVWKHADD
+248 AVWQHADD
-256 DVPYYGSK
+256 DVPYYGNK
-264 HLMAFGFLYGVALA
+264 YLMAFGFLYGVALA

-293 IAVVLFLVHKDRYIN
+293 IAIVLFLVHKDRYIE
-308 NIETSFIS
+308 NIETPFIS

-354 FSIIFKPFAD
+354 FSILFKPFTD
-364 MDILSDIFTALANG
+364 MNILSDIFTALANG
-378 SYLRPDMLV
+378 SYLRPDMIQ
-387 NLKAPTYPTLYKGMF
+387 NLKAPFYPTLYKGMF

-413 WCLVYRYFLCKID
+413 WVLVYRYFLCKID
-426 KFNNDNDFITGISI
+426 KFNNDNDFITGISFS
-440 VYYKMLLM
+440 YYKMLLM

-498 GNDVAAAFIL
+498 GNDIAAAFIL

-525 ALGLLFLIP
+525 VLGLLFLIP

-556 FAVSLMAYT
+556 FGVSLMAYT

-605 NIKNVLKPAKE
+605 NIKNVLKKPSE
-616 ESADTKLKPYHA
+616 ESTDTKLKPYHA
-628 ISLIAIFAIMIPIF
+628 ISLAAIFAIMIPIF

-654 YSNHDYSYNMMN
+654 FSNHDYSYNMMN

-720 GRWLGDISDAVDK
+720 GRWLGSISDAVDK

-749 GLYRL
+749 GIERL

-780 FFKVLTVNDYKNIA
+780 FFKVLTVNDYKAIA
-794 FEHLKRDYE
+794 KEHLKRNYE
-803 NEKVAADLNAL
+803 NEKVASDLNAL

-819 ISVERKNIY
+819 ISVERKNNY

-835 FVKMYELPFPQFKT
+835 FVKMYELPFPELKT
-849 EEDYWNSYTMQGTAE
+849 EEDYWNSYTMKGTAE

-891 KIKMYQKLLGFI
+891 RIKTYQKLLGFMD
-903 GNGDTAKNGITK
+903 NGDIAKNGITRE
-915 AEANQK
+915 EANAK
-921 IEEFKNLKREEEE
+921 IEEYKKLKREEEE

-947 FAVGNQAI
+947 FAIGNQAI
-955 MDNDYERAALMF
+955 LDEDYERATVMY

-986 SYEYLARSKDTPYEK
+986 SYEYLARSKNTPYEK
-1001 EAVYLNKAKDVLV
+1001 EAEYLNKAKDVMA

-1019 FHRGKDMGDAAREQ
+1019 FHRGKDMGDAARAQ
-1033 NQTYQ
+1033 NTTYQ
-1038 QIKQFMARIDAQ
+1038 QIMQFNNRLDLQ
-1050 LQTTRQQAD
+1050 LRTTRQQAD
-1059 NLKEQ
+1059 ALKQQ
-1064 AMKEDSFES
+1064 AIAENTFDS
-1073 YSSYANYIYQN
+1073 YTAYANYIYQN
-1084 RQDIEETLWAKLEA
+1084 RQDLDETIWAKTEA
-1098 KKRARSR
+1098 KKRAVNNTQ
-1105 EHLIGVN
+1105 LINVN
-1112 KDISILYANIG
+1112 KELAILYANIG
-1123 DTANSINTLNETLR
+1123 DVNTGINILNDTLNLPNITR
-1137 MPDLTKEERTGLEFD
+1137 DDIRGVDFD
-1152 LANIYLNNKMYD
+1152 LASIYLNQKRYN
-1164 EAVYTYSKYTND
+1164 EAINIYSKYTND

-1185 YAIGHIYIEQNKIIE
+1185 YAIGHIYIEQNMIVE
-1200 ALNVYNDFKKR
+1200 ALNIYNDFKVR
-1211 MSPLASTNE
+1211 MSPLAKDNQ
-1220 VISNLDKDVESR
+1220 VIANLDKDVESR
-1232 RVQIMQYIGTVGV
+1232 RVQIMQYLGTVGA

>member
-21 IDELAKKLEKDRE
+21 IDELTKKLEKDRE
-34 LIEEYINNLQSN
+34 LIEEYINNLQN
-46 KKSNTKVNK
+46 AQKNNAKNNK
-55 KEKANS
+55 KEKSNREKS
-61 RNESRGNIISKLFS
+61 ENILSKLFS
-75 KKDNQEPIFKRYEIK
+75 KSSDSEPIFKKYEIK
-90 PYHLSKIDAVFAAV
+90 PYHLSKIDIIFSSAA
-104 SFLFTF
+104 FLFTF
-110 FLYLFTLTP
+110 LLYLFTLTP

-151 KLFTYIPIGNIA
+151 KLFTYIPFGNIA
-163 WRTNLFSGTCAAFA
+163 WRTNLFSGTCGAIA

-198 SPIVHIPALLSSV
+198 SPVVHIPALLASV

-240 LILVYWLE
+240 LILVYWFE
-248 NVWKHADD
+248 AVWQHAAD
-256 DVPYYGSK
+256 DVPYYGNK
-264 HLMAFGFLYGVALA
+264 YLMAFGFLYGVALA

-293 IAVVLFLVHKDRYIN
+293 IAIVLFLVHKDRYIE
-308 NIETSFIS
+308 NIETPFIS

-354 FSIIFKPFAD
+354 FSILFKPFTD
-364 MDILSDIFTALANG
+364 MNILSDIFTALANG
-378 SYLRPDMLV
+378 SYLRPDMIQ
-387 NLKAPTYPTLYKGMF
+387 NLKAPFYPTLYKGMF

-413 WCLVYRYFLCKID
+413 WVLVYRYFLCKID
-426 KFNNDNDFITGISI
+426 KFNNDNDFITGISFS
-440 VYYKMLLM
+440 YYKMLLM

-498 GNDVAAAFIL
+498 GNDIAAAFIL

-525 ALGLLFLIP
+525 VLGLLFLIP

-556 FAVSLMAYT
+556 FGVSLMAYT

-605 NIKNVLKPAKE
+605 NIKNVLKKPSE
-616 ESADTKLKPYHA
+616 ETTDTKLKPYHA
-628 ISLIAIFAIMIPIF
+628 ISLIAIFAIMVPIF
-642 VMNLSRNNNSKD
+642 VMNFSRNNNSKD
-654 YSNHDYSYNMMN
+654 FSNHDYSYNMMN

-720 GRWLGDISDAVDK
+720 GRWLGSISDAVDK

-749 GLYRL
+749 GLERL

-780 FFKVLTVNDYKNIA
+780 FFKVLTVNDYKAIA
-794 FEHLKRDYE
+794 KEHLKRNYE
-803 NEKVAADLNAL
+803 NEKVASDLNAL

-819 ISVERKNIY
+819 ISVERKNNY

-835 FVKMYELPFPQFKT
+835 FVKMYELPFPELKT
-849 EEDYWNSYTMQGTAE
+849 EEDYWNSYTMKGTAE

-891 KIKMYQKLLGFI
+891 RIKTYQKLLGFM
-903 GNGDTAKNGITK
+903 GNGDIAKNGITRE
-915 AEANQK
+915 EANAK
-921 IEEFKNLKREEEE
+921 IEEYKKLKREEEE

-947 FAVGNQAI
+947 FAIGNQAI
-955 MDNDYERAALMF
+955 LDEDYERATVMY

-986 SYEYLARSKDTPYEK
+986 SYEYLARSKNTPYEK
-1001 EAVYLNKAKDVLV
+1001 ESEYLNKAKDVMA

-1019 FHRGKDMGDAAREQ
+1019 FHRGKDMGDAARAQ
-1033 NQTYQ
+1033 NTTYQ
-1038 QIKQFMARIDAQ
+1038 QIMQFNNRLDLQ
-1050 LQTTRQQAD
+1050 LRTTRQQAD
-1059 NLKEQ
+1059 ALKQQ
-1064 AMKEDSFES
+1064 AIAENTFDS
-1073 YSSYANYIYQN
+1073 YTAYANYIYQN
-1084 RQDIEETLWAKLEA
+1084 RQDLDETIWAKTEA
-1098 KKRARSR
+1098 KKRAVNNTQ
-1105 EHLIGVN
+1105 LINVN
-1112 KDISILYANIG
+1112 KELAILYANIG
-1123 DTANSINTLNETLR
+1123 DVNTGINILNDTLNLPNITR
-1137 MPDLTKEERTGLEFD
+1137 DDRRGVDFD
-1152 LANIYLNNKMYD
+1152 LASIYLNQKRYN
-1164 EAVYTYSKYTND
+1164 EAINIYSKYTND

-1185 YAIGHIYIEQNKIIE
+1185 YAIGHIYIEQNMIVE
-1200 ALNVYNDFKKR
+1200 ALNVYNDFKVR
-1211 MSPLASTNE
+1211 MSPLAKDNQ
-1220 VISNLDKDVESR
+1220 VIANLDKDVESR
-1232 RVQIMQYIGTVGV
+1232 RVQIMQYLGTVGA

>member
-21 IDELAKKLEKDRE
+21 IDELTKKLEKDRE
-34 LIEEYINNLQSN
+34 LIEEYINNLQN
-46 KKSNTKVNK
+46 AQKNNAKNNK
-55 KEKANS
+55 KEKSNKEKS
-61 RNESRGNIISKLFS
+61 ENILSKLFS
-75 KKDNQEPIFKRYEIK
+75 KSSDSEPIFKKYEIK
-90 PYHLSKIDAVFAAV
+90 PYHLSKIDIIFSSAA
-104 SFLFTF
+104 FLFTF
-110 FLYLFTLTP
+110 LLYLFTLTP

-151 KLFTYIPIGNIA
+151 KLFTYIPFGNIA
-163 WRTNLFSGTCAAFA
+163 WRTNLFSGTCGAIA

-198 SPIVHIPALLSSV
+198 SPVVHIPALLASV

-240 LILVYWLE
+240 LILVYWFE
-248 NVWKHADD
+248 AVWQHADD
-256 DVPYYGSK
+256 DVPYYGNK
-264 HLMAFGFLYGVALA
+264 YLMAFGFLYGVALA

-293 IAVVLFLVHKDRYIN
+293 IAIVLFLVHKDRYIE
-308 NIETSFIS
+308 NIETPFIS

-354 FSIIFKPFAD
+354 FSILFKPFTD
-364 MDILSDIFTALANG
+364 MNILSDIFTALANG
-378 SYLRPDMLV
+378 SYLRPDMIQ
-387 NLKAPTYPTLYKGMF
+387 NLKAPFYPTLYKGMF

-413 WCLVYRYFLCKID
+413 WVLVYRYFLCKID
-426 KFNNDNDFITGISI
+426 KFNNDNDFITGISFS
-440 VYYKMLLM
+440 YYKMLLM

-498 GNDVAAAFIL
+498 GNDIAAAFIL

-525 ALGLLFLIP
+525 VLGLLFLIP

-556 FAVSLMAYT
+556 FGVSLMAYT

-605 NIKNVLKPAKE
+605 NIKNVLKKPSE
-616 ESADTKLKPYHA
+616 ETTDTKLKPYHA
-628 ISLIAIFAIMIPIF
+628 ISLIAIFAIMVPIF
-642 VMNLSRNNNSKD
+642 VMNFSRNNNSKD
-654 YSNHDYSYNMMN
+654 FSNHDYSYNMMN

-720 GRWLGDISDAVDK
+720 GRWLGSISDAVDK

-749 GLYRL
+749 GLERL

-780 FFKVLTVNDYKNIA
+780 FFKVLTVNDYKAIA
-794 FEHLKRDYE
+794 KEHLKRNYE
-803 NEKVAADLNAL
+803 NEKVASDLNAL

-819 ISVERKNIY
+819 ISVERKNNY

-835 FVKMYELPFPQFKT
+835 FVKMYELPFPELKT
-849 EEDYWNSYTMQGTAE
+849 EEDYWNSYTMKGTAE

-891 KIKMYQKLLGFI
+891 RIKTYQKLLGFM
-903 GNGDTAKNGITK
+903 GNGDIAKNGITRE
-915 AEANQK
+915 EANAK
-921 IEEFKNLKREEEE
+921 IEEYKKLKREEEE

-947 FAVGNQAI
+947 FAIGNQAI
-955 MDNDYERAALMF
+955 LDEDYERATVMY

-986 SYEYLARSKDTPYEK
+986 SYEYLARSKNTPYEK
-1001 EAVYLNKAKDVLV
+1001 ESEYLNKAKDVMA

-1019 FHRGKDMGDAAREQ
+1019 FHRGKDMGDAARAQ
-1033 NQTYQ
+1033 NTTYQ
-1038 QIKQFMARIDAQ
+1038 QIMQFNNRLDLQ
-1050 LQTTRQQAD
+1050 LRTTRQQAD
-1059 NLKEQ
+1059 ALKQQ
-1064 AMKEDSFES
+1064 AITEDTFDS
-1073 YSSYANYIYQN
+1073 YTAYANYIYQN
-1084 RQDIEETLWAKLEA
+1084 RQDLDETIWAKTEA
-1098 KKRARSR
+1098 KKRAVNNTQ
-1105 EHLIGVN
+1105 LINVN
-1112 KDISILYANIG
+1112 KELAILYANIG
-1123 DTANSINTLNETLR
+1123 DVNTGINILNDTLNLPNITR
-1137 MPDLTKEERTGLEFD
+1137 DDRRGVDFD
-1152 LANIYLNNKMYD
+1152 LASIYLNQKRYN
-1164 EAVYTYSKYTND
+1164 EAINIYSKYTND

-1185 YAIGHIYIEQNKIIE
+1185 YAIGHIYIEQNMIVE
-1200 ALNVYNDFKKR
+1200 ALNVYNDFKVR
-1211 MSPLASTNE
+1211 MSPLAKDNQ
-1220 VISNLDKDVESR
+1220 VIANLDKDVESR
-1232 RVQIMQYIGTVGV
+1232 RVQIMQYLGTVGA

>member
-21 IDELAKKLEKDRE
+21 IDELTKKLEKDRE
-34 LIEEYINNLQSN
+34 LIEEYINNLQN
-46 KKSNTKVNK
+46 AQKNNAKNNK
-55 KEKANS
+55 KEKSNKEKS
-61 RNESRGNIISKLFS
+61 ENILSKLFS
-75 KKDNQEPIFKRYEIK
+75 KSSDSEPIFKKYEIK
-90 PYHLSKIDAVFAAV
+90 PYHLSKIDIIFSAVA
-104 SFLFTF
+104 FLFTF
-110 FLYLFTLTP
+110 LLYLFTLTP

-151 KLFTYIPIGNIA
+151 KLFTYIPFGNIA
-163 WRTNLFSGTCAAFA
+163 WRTNLFSGTCGAIA

-198 SPIVHIPALLSSV
+198 SPVVHIPALLASV

-240 LILVYWLE
+240 LILVYWFE
-248 NVWKHADD
+248 AVWQHADD
-256 DVPYYGSK
+256 DVPYYGNK
-264 HLMAFGFLYGVALA
+264 YLMAFGFLYGVALA

-293 IAVVLFLVHKDRYIN
+293 IAIVLFLVHKDRYIE
-308 NIETSFIS
+308 NIETPFIS

-354 FSIIFKPFAD
+354 FSILFKPFTD
-364 MDILSDIFTALANG
+364 MNILSDIFTALANG
-378 SYLRPDMLV
+378 SYLRPDMIQ
-387 NLKAPTYPTLYKGMF
+387 NLKAPFYPTLYKGMF

-413 WCLVYRYFLCKID
+413 WVLVYRYFLCKID
-426 KFNNDNDFITGISI
+426 KFNNDNDFITGISFS
-440 VYYKMLLM
+440 YYKMLLM

-498 GNDVAAAFIL
+498 GNDIAAAFIL

-525 ALGLLFLIP
+525 VLGLLFLIP

-556 FAVSLMAYT
+556 FGVSLMAYT

-605 NIKNVLKPAKE
+605 NIKNVLKKPSE
-616 ESADTKLKPYHA
+616 ETTDTKLKPYHA
-628 ISLIAIFAIMIPIF
+628 ISLIAIFAIMVPIF
-642 VMNLSRNNNSKD
+642 VMNFSRNNNSKD
-654 YSNHDYSYNMMN
+654 FSNHDYSYNMMN

-720 GRWLGDISDAVDK
+720 GRWLGSISDAVDK

-749 GLYRL
+749 GLERL

-780 FFKVLTVNDYKNIA
+780 FFKVLTVNDYKAIA
-794 FEHLKRDYE
+794 KEHLKRNYE
-803 NEKVAADLNAL
+803 NEKVASDLNAL

-819 ISVERKNIY
+819 ISVERKNNY

-835 FVKMYELPFPQFKT
+835 FVKMYELPFPELKT
-849 EEDYWNSYTMQGTAE
+849 EEDYWNSYTMKGTAE

-891 KIKMYQKLLGFI
+891 RIKTYQKLIGFM
-903 GNGDTAKNGITK
+903 GNGDIAKNGITRE
-915 AEANQK
+915 EANAK
-921 IEEFKNLKREEEE
+921 IEEYKKLKREEEE

-947 FAVGNQAI
+947 FAIGNQAI
-955 MDNDYERAALMF
+955 LDEDYERATVMY

-986 SYEYLARSKDTPYEK
+986 SYEYLARSKNTPYEK
-1001 EAVYLNKAKDVLV
+1001 EAEYLNKAKDVMA

-1019 FHRGKDMGDAAREQ
+1019 FHRGKDMGDAARAQ
-1033 NQTYQ
+1033 NTTYQ
-1038 QIKQFMARIDAQ
+1038 QIMQFNNRLDLQ
-1050 LQTTRQQAD
+1050 LRTTRQQAD
-1059 NLKEQ
+1059 ALKQQ
-1064 AMKEDSFES
+1064 AIAENTFDS
-1073 YSSYANYIYQN
+1073 YTAYANYIYQN
-1084 RQDIEETLWAKLEA
+1084 RQDLDETIWAKTEA
-1098 KKRARSR
+1098 KKRAVNNTQ
-1105 EHLIGVN
+1105 LINVN
-1112 KDISILYANIG
+1112 KELAILYANIG
-1123 DTANSINTLNETLR
+1123 DVNTGINILNDTLNLPNITR
-1137 MPDLTKEERTGLEFD
+1137 DDRRGVDFD
-1152 LANIYLNNKMYD
+1152 LASIYLNQKRYN
-1164 EAVYTYSKYTND
+1164 EAINIYSKYTND

-1185 YAIGHIYIEQNKIIE
+1185 YAIGHIYIEQNMIVE
-1200 ALNVYNDFKKR
+1200 ALNVYNDFKVR
-1211 MSPLASTNE
+1211 MSPLAKDNQ
-1220 VISNLDKDVESR
+1220 VIANLDKDVESR
-1232 RVQIMQYIGTVGV
+1232 RVQIMQYLGTVGA

>member
-16 YKNKS
+16 HKS
-21 IDELAKKLEKDRE
+21 KTVDELAKKLEKDKE
-34 LIEEYINNLQSN
+34 LIEEYINNLQANKTN
-46 KKSNTKVNK
+46 KKNSEDDNKKVNIIK
-55 KEKANS
+55 KFFMKIFFEDKEKS
-61 RNESRGNIISKLFS
+61 
-75 KKDNQEPIFKRYEIK
+75 EPIYKKYSIK
-90 PYHLSKIDAVFAAV
+90 PYQLSKIDFIFATA
-104 SFLFTF
+104 SFLFSF
-110 FLYLFTLTP
+110 LLYLFTLTP

-151 KLFTYIPIGNIA
+151 KLFTYVPFGNIA
-163 WRTNLFSGTCAAFA
+163 WRTNLFSGTCAAIS
-177 MIFFYLIMVKVLGQ
+177 MIFFYLIMAKVLGQ
-191 NRIERGF
+191 NRIEKGF
-198 SPIVHIPALLSSV
+198 SPIVQIPAFLSSI
-211 AFAISDN
+211 AFTISDN

-233 LQIASML
+233 LQISSML
-240 LILVYWLE
+240 LILIYWFE
-248 NVWKHADD
+248 AVWKHANDEIA
-256 DVPYYGSK
+256 YYGSK
-264 HLMAFGFLYGVALA
+264 YLMAFGFLYGVALA

-293 IAVVLFLVHKDRYIN
+293 IGIVLFLIHKDRYIEH
-308 NIETSFIS
+308 IETSFIS

-340 YLYFPPGVASNDSI
+340 YLYFPPGVSSNDSI
-354 FSIIFKPFAD
+354 FSIIFKPFTD
-364 MDILSDIFTALANG
+364 MNIMSDIFTALANG
-378 SYLRPDMLV
+378 SYLRPDMIQ
-387 NLKAPTYPTLYKGMF
+387 NLKSPFYPTLYKGMF

-408 FLVVV
+408 FLVLI

-426 KFNNDNDFITGISI
+426 KFNKDNDFITGISI

-485 LFSMIHRKQYGAS
+485 LFSMIHRKQYGTS
-498 GNDVAAAFIL
+498 GNDIAAVFIL
-508 HPEQVS
+508 HPEQVV

-525 ALGLLFLIP
+525 SLGFIFLIP

-556 FAVSLMAYT
+556 FSISLMAYT

-582 PATLYMIVIVGFGIQ
+582 PATLYMMVIIGFGVQ
-597 WYMEYFNT
+597 WFIEYFNG
-605 NIKNVLKPAKE
+605 NIKNVFKNPLKEKTIN
-616 ESADTKLKPYHA
+616 SFKTGHL
-628 ISLIAIFAIMIPIF
+628 ISLIAVLIIMIPIF
-642 VMNLSRNNNSKD
+642 INNLSRNNNSKD
-654 YSNHDYSYNMMN
+654 FSNHDYSYNMMN
-666 SLPDNAIF
+666 SIPNNAIF

-733 DFIDS
+733 DFIES

-749 GLYRL
+749 GLHRL

-780 FFKVLTVNDYKNIA
+780 FFKVLTINDYKEIA
-794 FEHLKRDYE
+794 KEHLKRDYE
-803 NEKVAADLNAL
+803 DSKIASDIKSL

-819 ISVERKNIY
+819 ISVQRKDRY
-828 NGNEEIT
+828 NGNEEIE
-835 FVKMYELPFPQFKT
+835 FVKMYKLPFPELKT
-849 EEDYWNSYTMQGTAE
+849 EEDYWDTYIMQGTDE
-864 EISHYDFLTREIFV
+864 EISNYDFLTREIFI

-891 KIKMYQKLLGFI
+891 KTATYNKLI
-903 GNGDTAKNGITK
+903 RYMGNNDVARNGITK
-915 AEANQK
+915 SQALEK
-921 IEEFKNLKREEEE
+921 IEELKKLKREEEDK
-934 RMLTIG
+934 MLKIG

-955 MDNDYERAALMF
+955 IDGNYERAASMY

-986 SYEYLARSKDTPYEK
+986 SYEYLARSKDTPYDK
-1001 EAVYLNKAKDVLV
+1001 EADYLNKAKEVLD

-1019 FHRGKDMGDAAREQ
+1019 FHRGRDIGNAARER

-1038 QIKQFMARIDAQ
+1038 QIKQFTQRIEAQ
-1050 LQTTRQQAD
+1050 LRTPKSQVDAM
-1059 NLKEQ
+1059 KEQ

-1073 YSSYANYIYQN
+1073 YSAYANYVYQN
-1084 RQDIEETLWAKLEA
+1084 RQDVEETLWAKNEA
-1098 KKRARSR
+1098 KSRAKTKEQIFS
-1105 EHLIGVN
+1105 VN
-1112 KDISILYANIG
+1112 KDLAILYANTG
-1123 DTANSINTLNETLR
+1123 DINSSLNILNDTLKIPNLSTE
-1137 MPDLTKEERTGLEFD
+1137 DKSSLEFD
-1152 LANIYLNNKMYD
+1152 LANIYLNQKMHN
-1164 EAVYTYSKYTND
+1164 EAINIYSKYTNE
-1176 LTQDGAFAL
+1176 LSENGAFAL
-1185 YAIGHIYIEQNKIIE
+1185 YAIGHIYIEQNKAVE
-1200 ALNVYNDFKKR
+1200 ALNIYNDFRNR
-1211 MSPLASTNE
+1211 MSPMAS
-1220 VISNLDKDVESR
+1220 SNQVVANLYQDVENR
-1232 RVQIMQYIGTVGV
+1232 RVQIMQYLGSL
-1245 PNQ
+1245 PR

>member
-21 IDELAKKLEKDRE
+21 IDELTKKLEKDRE
-34 LIEEYINNLQSN
+34 LIEEYINNLQN
-46 KKSNTKVNK
+46 AQKNNAKNNK
-55 KEKANS
+55 KEKANKEKS
-61 RNESRGNIISKLFS
+61 ENILSKLFS
-75 KKDNQEPIFKRYEIK
+75 KSSDSEPIFKKYEIK
-90 PYHLSKIDAVFAAV
+90 PYHLSKIDIIFSSAA
-104 SFLFTF
+104 FLFTF
-110 FLYLFTLTP
+110 LLYLFTLTP

-151 KLFTYIPIGNIA
+151 KLFTYIPFGNIA
-163 WRTNLFSGTCAAFA
+163 WRTNLFSGTCGAIA

-198 SPIVHIPALLSSV
+198 SPVVHIPALLASV

-240 LILVYWLE
+240 LILVYWFE
-248 NVWKHADD
+248 AVWQHADD
-256 DVPYYGSK
+256 DVPYYGNK
-264 HLMAFGFLYGVALA
+264 YLMAFGFLYGVALA

-293 IAVVLFLVHKDRYIN
+293 IAIVLFLVHKDRYIE
-308 NIETSFIS
+308 NIETPFIS

-354 FSIIFKPFAD
+354 FSILFKPFTD
-364 MDILSDIFTALANG
+364 MNILSDIFTALANG
-378 SYLRPDMLV
+378 SYLRPDMIQ
-387 NLKAPTYPTLYKGMF
+387 NLKAPFYPTLYKGMF

-413 WCLVYRYFLCKID
+413 WVLVYRYFLCKID
-426 KFNNDNDFITGISI
+426 KFNNDNDFITGISFS
-440 VYYKMLLM
+440 YYKMLLM

-498 GNDVAAAFIL
+498 GNDIAAAFIL

-525 ALGLLFLIP
+525 VLGLLFLIP

-556 FAVSLMAYT
+556 FGVSLMAYT

-605 NIKNVLKPAKE
+605 NIKNVLKKPSE
-616 ESADTKLKPYHA
+616 ETTDTKLKPYHA
-628 ISLIAIFAIMIPIF
+628 ISLIAIFAIMVPIF
-642 VMNLSRNNNSKD
+642 VMNFSRNNNSKD
-654 YSNHDYSYNMMN
+654 FSNHDYSYNMMN

-720 GRWLGDISDAVDK
+720 GRWLGSISDAVDK

-749 GLYRL
+749 GLERL

-780 FFKVLTVNDYKNIA
+780 FFKVLTVNDYKAIA
-794 FEHLKRDYE
+794 KEHLKRNYE
-803 NEKVAADLNAL
+803 NEKVASDLNAL

-819 ISVERKNIY
+819 ISVERKNNY

-835 FVKMYELPFPQFKT
+835 FVKMYELPFPELKT
-849 EEDYWNSYTMQGTAE
+849 EEDYWNSYTMKGTAE

-891 KIKMYQKLLGFI
+891 RIKTYQKLLGFM
-903 GNGDTAKNGITK
+903 GNGDIAKNGITRE
-915 AEANQK
+915 EANAK
-921 IEEFKNLKREEEE
+921 IEEYKKLKREEEE

-947 FAVGNQAI
+947 FAIGNQAI
-955 MDNDYERAALMF
+955 LDEDYERATVMY

-986 SYEYLARSKDTPYEK
+986 SYEYLARSKNTPYEK
-1001 EAVYLNKAKDVLV
+1001 EAEYLNKAKDVMA

-1019 FHRGKDMGDAAREQ
+1019 FHRGKDMGDAARAQ
-1033 NQTYQ
+1033 NTTYQ
-1038 QIKQFMARIDAQ
+1038 QIMQFNNRLDLQ
-1050 LQTTRQQAD
+1050 LRTTRQQAD
-1059 NLKEQ
+1059 ALKQQ
-1064 AMKEDSFES
+1064 AIAENTFDS
-1073 YSSYANYIYQN
+1073 YTAYANYIYQN
-1084 RQDIEETLWAKLEA
+1084 RQDLDETIWAKTEA
-1098 KKRARSR
+1098 KKRAVNNTQ
-1105 EHLIGVN
+1105 LINVN
-1112 KDISILYANIG
+1112 KELAILYANIG
-1123 DTANSINTLNETLR
+1123 DVNTGINILNDTLNLPNITR
-1137 MPDLTKEERTGLEFD
+1137 DDRRGVDFD
-1152 LANIYLNNKMYD
+1152 LASIYLNQKRYN
-1164 EAVYTYSKYTND
+1164 EAINIYSKYTDD

-1185 YAIGHIYIEQNKIIE
+1185 YAIGHIYIEQNMIVE
-1200 ALNVYNDFKKR
+1200 ALNVYNDFKVR
-1211 MSPLASTNE
+1211 MSPLAKDNQ
-1220 VISNLDKDVESR
+1220 VIANLDKDVESR
-1232 RVQIMQYIGTVGV
+1232 RVQIMQYLGTVGA

>member
-21 IDELAKKLEKDRE
+21 IDELTKKLEKDRE
-34 LIEEYINNLQSN
+34 LIEEYINNLQN
-46 KKSNTKVNK
+46 AQKNNAKNNK
-55 KEKANS
+55 KEKSNREKS
-61 RNESRGNIISKLFS
+61 ENILSKLFS
-75 KKDNQEPIFKRYEIK
+75 KSSDSEPIFKKYEIK
-90 PYHLSKIDAVFAAV
+90 PYHLSKIDIIFSSAA
-104 SFLFTF
+104 FLFTF
-110 FLYLFTLTP
+110 LLYLFTLTP

-151 KLFTYIPIGNIA
+151 KLFTYIPFGNIA
-163 WRTNLFSGTCAAFA
+163 WRTNLFSGTCGAIA

-198 SPIVHIPALLSSV
+198 SPVVHIPALLASV

-228 YSLNI
+228 YSLSI

-240 LILVYWLE
+240 LILVYWFE
-248 NVWKHADD
+248 AVWQHAAD
-256 DVPYYGSK
+256 DVPYYGNK
-264 HLMAFGFLYGVALA
+264 YLMAFGFLYGVALA

-293 IAVVLFLVHKDRYIN
+293 IAIVLFLVHKDRYIE
-308 NIETSFIS
+308 NIETPFIS

-354 FSIIFKPFAD
+354 FSILFKPFTD
-364 MDILSDIFTALANG
+364 MNILSDIFTALANG
-378 SYLRPDMLV
+378 SYLRPDMIQ
-387 NLKAPTYPTLYKGMF
+387 NLKAPFYPTLYKGMF

-413 WCLVYRYFLCKID
+413 WVLVYRYFLCKID
-426 KFNNDNDFITGISI
+426 KFNNDNDFITGISFS
-440 VYYKMLLM
+440 YYKMLLM

-498 GNDVAAAFIL
+498 GNDIAAAFIL

-525 ALGLLFLIP
+525 VLGLLFLIP

-556 FAVSLMAYT
+556 FGVSLMAYT

-605 NIKNVLKPAKE
+605 NIKNVLKKPSE
-616 ESADTKLKPYHA
+616 ETTDTKLKPYHA
-628 ISLIAIFAIMIPIF
+628 ISLIAIFAIMVPIF
-642 VMNLSRNNNSKD
+642 VMNFSRNNNSKD
-654 YSNHDYSYNMMN
+654 FSNHDYSYNMMN

-720 GRWLGDISDAVDK
+720 GRWLGSISDAVDK

-749 GLYRL
+749 GLERL

-780 FFKVLTVNDYKNIA
+780 FFKVLTVNDYKAIA
-794 FEHLKRDYE
+794 KEHLKRNYE
-803 NEKVAADLNAL
+803 NEKVASDLNAL

-819 ISVERKNIY
+819 ISVERKNNY

-835 FVKMYELPFPQFKT
+835 FVKMYELPFPELKT
-849 EEDYWNSYTMQGTAE
+849 EEDYWNSYTMKGTAE

-891 KIKMYQKLLGFI
+891 RIKTYQKLLGFM
-903 GNGDTAKNGITK
+903 GNGDIAKNGITRE
-915 AEANQK
+915 EANAK
-921 IEEFKNLKREEEE
+921 IEEYKKLKREEEE

-947 FAVGNQAI
+947 FAIGNQAI
-955 MDNDYERAALMF
+955 LDEDYERATVMY

-986 SYEYLARSKDTPYEK
+986 SYEYLARSKNTPYEK
-1001 EAVYLNKAKDVLV
+1001 ESEYLNKAKDVMA

-1019 FHRGKDMGDAAREQ
+1019 FHRGKDMGDAARAQ
-1033 NQTYQ
+1033 NTTYQ
-1038 QIKQFMARIDAQ
+1038 QIMQFNNRLDLQ
-1050 LQTTRQQAD
+1050 LRTTRQQAD
-1059 NLKEQ
+1059 ALKQQ
-1064 AMKEDSFES
+1064 AIAENTFDS
-1073 YSSYANYIYQN
+1073 YTAYANYIYQN
-1084 RQDIEETLWAKLEA
+1084 RQDLDETIWAKTEA
-1098 KKRARSR
+1098 KKRAVNNTQ
-1105 EHLIGVN
+1105 LINVN
-1112 KDISILYANIG
+1112 KELAILYANIG
-1123 DTANSINTLNETLR
+1123 DVNTGINILNDTLNLPNITR
-1137 MPDLTKEERTGLEFD
+1137 DDRRGVDFD
-1152 LANIYLNNKMYD
+1152 LASIYLNQKRYN
-1164 EAVYTYSKYTND
+1164 EAINIYSKYTND

-1185 YAIGHIYIEQNKIIE
+1185 YAIGHIYIEQNMIVE
-1200 ALNVYNDFKKR
+1200 ALNVYNDFKVR
-1211 MSPLASTNE
+1211 MSPLAKDNQ
-1220 VISNLDKDVESR
+1220 VIANLDKDVESR
-1232 RVQIMQYIGTVGV
+1232 RVQIMQYLGAVGA

>member
-21 IDELAKKLEKDRE
+21 IDELTKKLEKDRE
-34 LIEEYINNLQSN
+34 LIEEYINNLQN
-46 KKSNTKVNK
+46 AQKNNAKNNK
-55 KEKANS
+55 KEKANKEKS
-61 RNESRGNIISKLFS
+61 ENILSKLFS
-75 KKDNQEPIFKRYEIK
+75 KSSDSEPIFKKYEIK
-90 PYHLSKIDAVFAAV
+90 PYHLSKIDIIFSSAA
-104 SFLFTF
+104 FLFTF
-110 FLYLFTLTP
+110 LLYLFTLTP

-151 KLFTYIPIGNIA
+151 KLFTYIPFGNIA
-163 WRTNLFSGTCAAFA
+163 WRTNLFSGTCGAIA

-198 SPIVHIPALLSSV
+198 SPVVHIPALLASV

-240 LILVYWLE
+240 LILVYWFE
-248 NVWKHADD
+248 AVWQHADD
-256 DVPYYGSK
+256 DVPYYGNK
-264 HLMAFGFLYGVALA
+264 YLMAFGFLYGVALA

-293 IAVVLFLVHKDRYIN
+293 IAIVLFLVHKDRYIE
-308 NIETSFIS
+308 NIETPFIS

-354 FSIIFKPFAD
+354 FSILFKPFTD
-364 MDILSDIFTALANG
+364 MNILSDIFTALANG
-378 SYLRPDMLV
+378 SYLRPDMIQ
-387 NLKAPTYPTLYKGMF
+387 NLKAPFYPTLYKGMF

-413 WCLVYRYFLCKID
+413 WVLVYRYFLCKID
-426 KFNNDNDFITGISI
+426 KFNNDNDFITGISFS
-440 VYYKMLLM
+440 YYKMLLM

-498 GNDVAAAFIL
+498 GNDIAAAFIL

-525 ALGLLFLIP
+525 VLGLLFLIP

-556 FAVSLMAYT
+556 FGVSLMAYT

-605 NIKNVLKPAKE
+605 NIKNVLKKPSE
-616 ESADTKLKPYHA
+616 ETTDTKLKPYHA
-628 ISLIAIFAIMIPIF
+628 ISLIAIFAIMVPIF
-642 VMNLSRNNNSKD
+642 VMNFSRNNNSKD
-654 YSNHDYSYNMMN
+654 FSNHDYSYNMMN

-720 GRWLGDISDAVDK
+720 GRWLGSISDAVDK

-749 GLYRL
+749 GLERL

-780 FFKVLTVNDYKNIA
+780 FFKVLTVNDYKAIA
-794 FEHLKRDYE
+794 REHLKRNYE
-803 NEKVAADLNAL
+803 NEKVASDLNAL

-819 ISVERKNIY
+819 ISVERKNNY

-835 FVKMYELPFPQFKT
+835 FVKMYELPFPELKT
-849 EEDYWNSYTMQGTAE
+849 EEDYWNSYTMKGTAE

-891 KIKMYQKLLGFI
+891 RIKTYQKLLGFM
-903 GNGDTAKNGITK
+903 GNGDIAKNGITRE
-915 AEANQK
+915 EANAK
-921 IEEFKNLKREEEE
+921 IEEYKKLKREEEE

-947 FAVGNQAI
+947 FAIGNQAI
-955 MDNDYERAALMF
+955 LDEDYERATVMY

-986 SYEYLARSKDTPYEK
+986 SYEYLARSKNTPYEK
-1001 EAVYLNKAKDVLV
+1001 EAEYLNKAKDVMA

-1019 FHRGKDMGDAAREQ
+1019 FHRGKDMGDAARAQ
-1033 NQTYQ
+1033 NTTYQ
-1038 QIKQFMARIDAQ
+1038 QIMQFNNRLDLQ
-1050 LQTTRQQAD
+1050 LRTTRQQAD
-1059 NLKEQ
+1059 ALKQQ
-1064 AMKEDSFES
+1064 AIAENTFDS
-1073 YSSYANYIYQN
+1073 YTAYANYIYQN
-1084 RQDIEETLWAKLEA
+1084 RQDLDETIWAKTEA
-1098 KKRARSR
+1098 KKRAVNNTQ
-1105 EHLIGVN
+1105 LVNVN
-1112 KDISILYANIG
+1112 KELAILYANIG
-1123 DTANSINTLNETLR
+1123 DVNTGINILNDTLNLPNITR
-1137 MPDLTKEERTGLEFD
+1137 DDRRGVDFD
-1152 LANIYLNNKMYD
+1152 LASIYLNQKRYN
-1164 EAVYTYSKYTND
+1164 EAINIYSKYTND

-1185 YAIGHIYIEQNKIIE
+1185 YAIGHIYIEQNMIVE
-1200 ALNVYNDFKKR
+1200 ALNVYNDFKVR
-1211 MSPLASTNE
+1211 MSPLAKDNQ
-1220 VISNLDKDVESR
+1220 VIANLDKDVESR
-1232 RVQIMQYIGTVGV
+1232 RVQIMQYLGTVGA